1 MVKRNKV
8 VAMLMAGLMAV
19 SPISQPVSI
28 YASESDVE
36 TVVQEEPS
44 EEVQEEPAAEPE
56 ISDESTELE
65 ESSAPQE
72 DIDIN
77 YDDSGGDMFSDGS
90 TEDLSV
96 FDTEEQEATVQSLQ
110 WTGRIN
116 ETDITAKLSCE
127 SGSKMDASDILEI
140 KETEKEAKKELE
152 TKISAMAVNSCAS
165 VKFGFDVSRKDK
177 NGEEKE
183 KNISY
188 KISLNMADIS
198 ALKGLKLYHQKENG
212 DMEELTFTA
221 GSDENG
227 GQKVEFVS
235 AEGLGSFVFAEISE
249 DLTVN
254 DEPNTTDAPKNDT
267 AVQDSEENIED
278 LTVNTENISEEPQV
292 TEEDA
297 AAGNTQENPD
307 ADPTGSVIPVDI
319 SEFQVSFVSGA
330 ENADGKNVWNPSD
343 PTKGHSFIYRV
354 NYTMSG
360 TFSTDIGAFKIELP
374 LHILKDKDGNWADT
388 FNCPYWL
395 RSEVTEE
402 DNPDFVYEIDEE
414 NNKVTIYNYKP
425 YPTGEAG
432 YVEFSY
438 ETTKDTMQYLDMG
451 ASTKVHAK
459 VYATNES
466 STVTK
471 ESEADE
477 VYIDTHA
484 TIAYTQKKKP
494 TLYREWNEAWGEKPA
509 GAENY
514 YYLVWPI
521 RSYVNKNTSIYD
533 FSLSDIPTEMDS
545 EVIGYKFFGQ
555 TEFSQESTITGI
567 SMYGDRYDYVLTR
580 YNKAKADELTNNK
593 ERYFIHN
600 DIEATVSPI
609 DRVDEDSKAT
619 SSYDWF
625 YEAPKYFGGDGDFW
639 AEKYGVYGEYTRVE
653 SSEDIS
659 NYALG
664 EFESGEIDSLS
675 YLKYRAICDGAPY
688 AYTLADGAT
697 GTVDDALNGLYWQK
711 KVDYDLIDNGISIE
725 GTKLDDADY
734 DIGRAEVIPV
744 IKDATF
750 DESTYTFKSRKKTSG
765 FNDSDNIDVFVRT
778 ADGWNKAATYNL
790 NNKMYENINNKYIKN
805 TDGRIIEF
813 NAGVKALEYK
823 CSHAYFYTELNIYP
837 ELVLYRTKHMQEILK
852 SKPEKIAVT
861 NEIDYI
867 VTQGDKTM
875 LNRHTQGT
883 DYVQKVTRES
893 EIKKDVV
900 KTENIKRESRFEVTW
915 NVNFQEKYIDDKG
928 IHYIYQNSGKFYDL
942 LPTGCDFNA
951 DSLVVTESGIPL
963 GKGEYDYSLTYNYK
977 NSGRILLTVTISSP
991 TKNEY
996 AMQYNT
1002 SHDYNSIND
1011 YGRNL
1016 LNSVVYESGN
1026 TRIGEG
1032 FPDDGGN
1039 ITDKEI
1045 LKDIDPDTDAEKFV
1059 YSEARYE
1066 VNFPVAAVT
1075 GLKKQVK
1082 NSTSTQYSYDT
1093 TVHLNEDYSYQVR
1106 LVNDASTKS
1115 KDVIFFDSLENFY
1128 QKAEETSPTKVSD
1141 WKGTLTGINV
1151 NNLLFKNISPAVYLS
1166 KIDSMNIQNHH
1177 DLSETVDSS
1186 AVWLPYDEFIQKYGI
1201 DKATAIAIDA
1211 SKCVDGSDY
1220 VMNEKESISFDIY
1233 MKAPGE
1239 DKSEKTDPIAYNN
1252 IYVERTAMVVS
1263 DNGSTEE
1270 LPQFYH
1276 QDYTKAHY
1284 RVSGDLKLK
1293 KVDETDMKTPISGIT
1308 YRLAG
1313 TSDYGTDYNEERVS
1327 DKNGGMEFL
1336 TIEKGTYLLQEINCS
1351 DDWQLNTESYT
1362 VTINEKGKAII
1373 TNLTK
1378 AGDSY
1383 IVSDKP
1389 RIHANLLFI
1398 KRNSVTSGSVK
1409 NAKFRLSG
1417 TSDYGNDYLLYETS
1431 GDIGRVYFE
1440 NIELG
1445 TYELAEVETPDG
1457 YIQKK
1462 EPWKVKV
1469 DERGVAVIYDGEKE
1483 EEKDTNGYYVLKNEP
1498 YHSIRF
1504 LKSSTYGD
1512 NIYLEGA
1519 EFSLTGI
1526 SDYGTSVDKTA
1537 VSGKA
1542 EDGGLVVFDR
1552 LEPGTYILKET
1563 KAPEDHDLDEKPY
1576 TVVVKKDGTFT
1587 IDGLKKVRFGSGTKT
1602 ISESIAENTAE
1613 LEEKSLTENVKI
1625 TTKND
1630 TNIMDE
1636 LSKNTDTESSK
1647 S

>member
-36 TVVQEEPS
+36 TVVQEELS

-127 SGSKMDASDILEI
+127 SGSEMDASDILDI

-177 NGEEKE
+177 NGEEKK

-198 ALKGLKLYHQKENG
+198 AMKGLKLYHQKENG

-254 DEPNTTDAPKNDT
+254 EETNTSDAPKNDT

-292 TEEDA
+292 TEEDT

-307 ADPTGSVIPVDI
+307 ADPAGSVVPVDI

-374 LHILKDKDGNWADT
+374 LHILKDKDGNWADV

-494 TLYREWNEAWGEKPA
+494 ALYKEWNEDWGEKPA
-509 GAENY
+509 DAEIY

-533 FSLSDIPTEMDS
+533 FSLNDIPTEMDS

-555 TEFSQESTITGI
+555 SEFGQESTITGI

-609 DRVDEDSKAT
+609 DLVDEDSKAT

-639 AEKYGVYGEYTRVE
+639 AEKYGVYGEYTKVE

-711 KVDYDLIDNGISIE
+711 KVDYDLIDDGISIE

-750 DESTYTFKSRKKTSG
+750 DESTYTFKSKKKTSG

-778 ADGWNKAATYNL
+778 ADEWNKAATYNL

-837 ELVLYRTKHMQEILK
+837 ELVLYRTEHMQEILK

-867 VTQGDKTM
+867 VMQGDKTM

-963 GKGEYDYSLTYNYK
+963 EKGEYDYSLTYNYK

-1066 VNFPVAAVT
+1066 VNFPVAVVT

-1082 NSTSTQYSYDT
+1082 NSTSKSYSYNEV
-1093 TVHLNEDYSYQVR
+1093 VHKNEWYSYKVR
-1106 LVNDASTKS
+1106 MTNDSSTKA
-1115 KDVIFFDSLENFY
+1115 KNIVFFDSLENFY
-1128 QKAEETSPTKVSD
+1128 QNEGQGKPTLKSD
-1141 WKGTLTGINV
+1141 WYGALKSVDVSQIEQKGAAPV
-1151 NNLLFKNISPAVYLS
+1151 VYLS
-1166 KIDSMNIQNHH
+1166 KLESMNPNEHN
-1177 DLSETVDSS
+1177 DLGEVLNGEPVWLELSEF
-1186 AVWLPYDEFIQKYGI
+1186 EKKYGF
-1201 DKATAIAIDA
+1201 DKAAAIAIDT
-1211 SKCVDGSDY
+1211 SKREDGSEFLLD
-1220 VMNEKESISFDIY
+1220 EKESVSFVIY
-1233 MKAPGE
+1233 MQAPSE
-1239 DKSEKTDPIAYNN
+1239 DTSGKKDPVAYNN
-1252 IYVERTAMVVS
+1252 IFVRRTAIKEIGNEVKEI
-1263 DNGSTEE
+1263 D
-1270 LPQFYH
+1270 QFYH
-1276 QDYTKAHY
+1276 QEYTQAHY
-1284 RVSGDLKLK
+1284 RVSGDFNFK
-1293 KVDETDMKTPISGIT
+1293 KVDATDVESVIKGAT
-1308 YRLAG
+1308 YKLTG
-1313 TSDYGTDYNEERVS
+1313 TSDYGTFYDEERTS
-1327 DKNGGMEFL
+1327 NKKGKINFKE
-1336 TIEKGTYLLQEINCS
+1336 IEKGKYELREVSCS
-1351 DDWQLNTESYT
+1351 DDWLLDKNVYT
-1362 VTINEKGKAII
+1362 VVIDEKGNVEIAGLAVENGEYVLTDEPRYHADIVFQKINPV
-1373 TNLTK
+1373 TN
-1378 AGDSY
+1378 
-1383 IVSDKP
+1383 
-1389 RIHANLLFI
+1389 
-1398 KRNSVTSGSVK
+1398 GSVEGAVFK
-1409 NAKFRLSG
+1409 LTG
-1417 TSDYGNDYLLYETS
+1417 ISDYDNDYTLYAKS
-1431 GDIGRVYFE
+1431 NKIGRVSFK
-1440 NIELG
+1440 NIDMG
-1445 TYELAEVETPDG
+1445 TYELKEVEAPEG
-1457 YIQKK
+1457 YIKNKTVFTVKIDENGRVSMFDGDKK
-1462 EPWKVKV
+1462 LEMNNA
-1469 DERGVAVIYDGEKE
+1469 DIYEIE
-1483 EEKDTNGYYVLKNEP
+1483 NEP
-1498 YHSIRF
+1498 YHSVRF

-1519 EFSLTGI
+1519 EFNLSGI
-1526 SDYGTSVDKTA
+1526 SDYGTNVNMTA

-1542 EDGGLVVFDR
+1542 EDGGLVIFDG
-1552 LEPGTYILKET
+1552 LEPGIYTLKET
-1563 KAPEDHDLDEKPY
+1563 KAPEGHYLDEKPY
-1576 TVVVKKDGTFT
+1576 KVTLKKDGTFT
-1587 IDGLKKVRFGSGTKT
+1587 IDGLEKIRFGDTTDG
-1602 ISESIAENTAE
+1602 SE
-1613 LEEKSLTENVKI
+1613 VK
-1625 TTKND
+1625 
-1630 TNIMDE
+1630 
-1636 LSKNTDTESSK
+1636 
-1647 S
+1647 

>member
-750 DESTYTFKSRKKTSG
+750 DESTYTFKSKKKTSG

-837 ELVLYRTKHMQEILK
+837 ELVLYRTEHMQEILK

-1082 NSTSTQYSYDT
+1082 NSTSKSYSYNEV
-1093 TVHLNEDYSYQVR
+1093 VHKNEWYSYKVR
-1106 LVNDASTKS
+1106 MTNDSSTKA
-1115 KDVIFFDSLENFY
+1115 KDIVFFDSLENFY
-1128 QKAEETSPTKVSD
+1128 QKAEETSPTKASD

-1220 VMNEKESISFDIY
+1220 VMNEKESVSFDIY

-1239 DKSEKTDPIAYNN
+1239 DKSGKTDPIAYNN

-1263 DNGSTEE
+1263 DNGKTEE
-1270 LPQFYH
+1270 MPQFYH

-1445 TYELAEVETPDG
+1445 TYELAEVEAPDG

-1483 EEKDTNGYYVLKNEP
+1483 EEKDTNGYYVVKNEP

>member
-1 MVKRNKV
+1 
-8 VAMLMAGLMAV
+8 
-19 SPISQPVSI
+19 
-28 YASESDVE
+28 
-36 TVVQEEPS
+36 
-44 EEVQEEPAAEPE
+44 
-56 ISDESTELE
+56 
-65 ESSAPQE
+65 
-72 DIDIN
+72 
-77 YDDSGGDMFSDGS
+77 MFSDGS

-127 SGSKMDASDILEI
+127 SGSKMDASDILDI

-152 TKISAMAVNSCAS
+152 TKISTMAVNSCAS

-212 DMEELTFTA
+212 DMEELTFTV

-609 DRVDEDSKAT
+609 DQVDEDSKAT

-750 DESTYTFKSRKKTSG
+750 DESTYTFKSKKKTSG

-837 ELVLYRTKHMQEILK
+837 ELVLYRTEHMQEILK

-1026 TRIGEG
+1026 ARIGEG

-1082 NSTSTQYSYDT
+1082 NSTSKSYSYNEV
-1093 TVHLNEDYSYQVR
+1093 VHKNEWYSYKVR
-1106 LVNDASTKS
+1106 MTNDSSTKA
-1115 KDVIFFDSLENFY
+1115 KDIVFFDSLENFY
-1128 QKAEETSPTKVSD
+1128 QNEGQSKPTLKSD
-1141 WKGTLTGINV
+1141 WYGALKSVDVSQIEQKGAAPV
-1151 NNLLFKNISPAVYLS
+1151 VYLS
-1166 KIDSMNIQNHH
+1166 KLESMNPNEHN
-1177 DLSETVDSS
+1177 DLGEVLNGEPVWLELSEF
-1186 AVWLPYDEFIQKYGI
+1186 EKKYGF
-1201 DKATAIAIDA
+1201 DKAAAIAIDA
-1211 SKCVDGSDY
+1211 SKREDGSEFLLD
-1220 VMNEKESISFDIY
+1220 EKESVSFVIY
-1233 MKAPGE
+1233 MQAPSEDTSGE
-1239 DKSEKTDPIAYNN
+1239 KDPVAYNN
-1252 IYVERTAMVVS
+1252 IFVRRTAIKEIGNEVKEI
-1263 DNGSTEE
+1263 N
-1270 LPQFYH
+1270 QFYH
-1276 QDYTKAHY
+1276 QEYTQAHY
-1284 RVSGDLKLK
+1284 RVSGDFDFK
-1293 KVDETDMKTPISGIT
+1293 KVDATDVESVIKSAT
-1308 YRLAG
+1308 YKLTG
-1313 TSDYGTDYNEERVS
+1313 TSDYGTFYDEERTS
-1327 DKNGGMEFL
+1327 NKKGKINFKE
-1336 TIEKGTYLLQEINCS
+1336 IEKGKYELREVSCS
-1351 DDWQLNTESYT
+1351 DDWLLDKNVYT
-1362 VTINEKGKAII
+1362 VVIDGKGNVEIAGLAVENGEYVLTDEPRYHADIVFQKINPV
-1373 TNLTK
+1373 TN
-1378 AGDSY
+1378 
-1383 IVSDKP
+1383 
-1389 RIHANLLFI
+1389 
-1398 KRNSVTSGSVK
+1398 GSVEGAVFK
-1409 NAKFRLSG
+1409 LTG
-1417 TSDYGNDYLLYETS
+1417 ISDYDNDYTLYAKS
-1431 GDIGRVYFE
+1431 NKIGRVSFK
-1440 NIELG
+1440 NIDMG
-1445 TYELAEVETPDG
+1445 TYELKEVEAPEG
-1457 YIQKK
+1457 YIKNKTVFTVKIDENGRVSMFDGDKK
-1462 EPWKVKV
+1462 LEMNNA
-1469 DERGVAVIYDGEKE
+1469 DIYEIE
-1483 EEKDTNGYYVLKNEP
+1483 NEP
-1498 YHSIRF
+1498 YHSVRF

-1519 EFSLTGI
+1519 EFNLSGI
-1526 SDYGTSVDKTA
+1526 SDYGTNVNMTA
-1537 VSGKA
+1537 MSGKA
-1542 EDGGLVVFDR
+1542 EDGGLVVFDG
-1552 LEPGTYILKET
+1552 LEPGVYTLKET
-1563 KAPEDHDLDEKPY
+1563 KAPEGHYLDEKPY
-1576 TVVVKKDGTFT
+1576 KVTLKKDGTFT
-1587 IDGLKKVRFGSGTKT
+1587 IDGLEKIRFGDTTDG
-1602 ISESIAENTAE
+1602 SE
-1613 LEEKSLTENVKI
+1613 VK
-1625 TTKND
+1625 
-1630 TNIMDE
+1630 
-1636 LSKNTDTESSK
+1636 
-1647 S
+1647 

>member
-36 TVVQEEPS
+36 TVVQEETS

-65 ESSAPQE
+65 ESSAPQK

-127 SGSKMDASDILEI
+127 SGSEMDASDILDI

-188 KISLNMADIS
+188 KISLNMTDIS
-198 ALKGLKLYHQKENG
+198 ALKGLTLYHKKENG

-235 AEGLGSFVFAEISE
+235 AEGLGSFIFAEISE

-254 DEPNTTDAPKNDT
+254 NETNTSDAPKNDT
-267 AVQDSEENIED
+267 AVQDSEENMED
-278 LTVNTENISEEPQV
+278 LTVNTENISEESQV
-292 TEEDA
+292 TEEDTTT
-297 AAGNTQENPD
+297 GSTQENPD
-307 ADPTGSVIPVDI
+307 ADPAGSVVPVDI

-374 LHILKDKDGNWADT
+374 LHILKDKDGNWADA

-509 GAENY
+509 DAENY

-533 FSLSDIPTEMDS
+533 FSLSDVPTEMDS

-555 TEFSQESTITGI
+555 SEFGQESTITGI

-600 DIEATVSPI
+600 DIEATVIPI

-625 YEAPKYFGGDGDFW
+625 YEAPKYLGGDGDFW

-711 KVDYDLIDNGISIE
+711 KVDYDLIDDGISIE

-750 DESTYTFKSRKKTSG
+750 DESTYTFKSKKKTSG

-837 ELVLYRTKHMQEILK
+837 ELVLYRTEHMQEILK

-1082 NSTSTQYSYDT
+1082 NSTSKSYSYNEV
-1093 TVHLNEDYSYQVR
+1093 VHKNEWYSYKVR
-1106 LVNDASTKS
+1106 MTNDSSTKA
-1115 KDVIFFDSLENFY
+1115 KNIVFFDSLENFY
-1128 QKAEETSPTKVSD
+1128 QNEWQSKPTLKSD
-1141 WKGTLTGINV
+1141 WYGALKSVDVSQIEQKGAAPV
-1151 NNLLFKNISPAVYLS
+1151 VYLS
-1166 KIDSMNIQNHH
+1166 KLESMNPNEHN
-1177 DLSETVDSS
+1177 DLGEVLNGEPVWLELSEF
-1186 AVWLPYDEFIQKYGI
+1186 EKKYGF
-1201 DKATAIAIDA
+1201 DKAAAIAIDA
-1211 SKCVDGSDY
+1211 SKREDGSEFLLD
-1220 VMNEKESISFDIY
+1220 EKESVSFVIY
-1233 MKAPGE
+1233 MQAPSE
-1239 DKSEKTDPIAYNN
+1239 DTSGKKDPVAYNN
-1252 IYVERTAMVVS
+1252 IFVRRTAIKEIGNEVKEI
-1263 DNGSTEE
+1263 N
-1270 LPQFYH
+1270 QFYH
-1276 QDYTKAHY
+1276 QEYTQAHY
-1284 RVSGDLKLK
+1284 RVSGDFDFK
-1293 KVDETDMKTPISGIT
+1293 KVDATDVESVIKGATYKLTGI
-1308 YRLAG
+1308 
-1313 TSDYGTDYNEERVS
+1313 SDYGTFYDEERTS
-1327 DKNGGMEFL
+1327 NKKGKINFKE
-1336 TIEKGTYLLQEINCS
+1336 IEKGKYELREVSCS
-1351 DDWQLNTESYT
+1351 DDWLLDKNVYT
-1362 VTINEKGKAII
+1362 VVIDGKGNVEIAGLAVENGEYVLTDEPRYHADIVFQKINPV
-1373 TNLTK
+1373 TN
-1378 AGDSY
+1378 
-1383 IVSDKP
+1383 
-1389 RIHANLLFI
+1389 
-1398 KRNSVTSGSVK
+1398 GSVEGAVFK
-1409 NAKFRLSG
+1409 LTG
-1417 TSDYGNDYLLYETS
+1417 ISDYDNDYTLYAKS
-1431 GDIGRVYFE
+1431 NKIGRVSFK
-1440 NIELG
+1440 NIDMG
-1445 TYELAEVETPDG
+1445 TYELKEVEAPEG
-1457 YIQKK
+1457 YIKNK
-1462 EPWKVKV
+1462 TVFTVKI
-1469 DERGVAVIYDGEKE
+1469 DENGRVSMFDGDNKLEMNNADIYEIE
-1483 EEKDTNGYYVLKNEP
+1483 NEP
-1498 YHSIRF
+1498 YHSVRF

-1519 EFSLTGI
+1519 EFNLSGI
-1526 SDYGTSVDKTA
+1526 SDYGTNVNMTA

-1542 EDGGLVVFDR
+1542 EDGGLVVFDG
-1552 LEPGTYILKET
+1552 LEPGVYTLKET
-1563 KAPEDHDLDEKPY
+1563 KAPEGHYLDEKPY
-1576 TVVVKKDGTFT
+1576 KVTLKKDGTFT
-1587 IDGLKKVRFGSGTKT
+1587 IDGLEKIRFGDTTDG
-1602 ISESIAENTAE
+1602 SE
-1613 LEEKSLTENVKI
+1613 VK
-1625 TTKND
+1625 
-1630 TNIMDE
+1630 
-1636 LSKNTDTESSK
+1636 
-1647 S
+1647 

>member
-127 SGSKMDASDILEI
+127 SGSKMDASDILDI

-514 YYLVWPI
+514 YY
-521 RSYVNKNTSIYD
+521 
-533 FSLSDIPTEMDS
+533 
-545 EVIGYKFFGQ
+545 
-555 TEFSQESTITGI
+555 
-567 SMYGDRYDYVLTR
+567 
-580 YNKAKADELTNNK
+580 
-593 ERYFIHN
+593 HN
-600 DIEATVSPI
+600 
-609 DRVDEDSKAT
+609 
-619 SSYDWF
+619 
-625 YEAPKYFGGDGDFW
+625 
-639 AEKYGVYGEYTRVE
+639 
-653 SSEDIS
+653 
-659 NYALG
+659 
-664 EFESGEIDSLS
+664 
-675 YLKYRAICDGAPY
+675 GA
-688 AYTLADGAT
+688 
-697 GTVDDALNGLYWQK
+697 
-711 KVDYDLIDNGISIE
+711 
-725 GTKLDDADY
+725 
-734 DIGRAEVIPV
+734 
-744 IKDATF
+744 
-750 DESTYTFKSRKKTSG
+750 
-765 FNDSDNIDVFVRT
+765 
-778 ADGWNKAATYNL
+778 
-790 NNKMYENINNKYIKN
+790 
-805 TDGRIIEF
+805 
-813 NAGVKALEYK
+813 
-823 CSHAYFYTELNIYP
+823 
-837 ELVLYRTKHMQEILK
+837 
-852 SKPEKIAVT
+852 
-861 NEIDYI
+861 
-867 VTQGDKTM
+867 
-875 LNRHTQGT
+875 
-883 DYVQKVTRES
+883 
-893 EIKKDVV
+893 
-900 KTENIKRESRFEVTW
+900 
-915 NVNFQEKYIDDKG
+915 
-928 IHYIYQNSGKFYDL
+928 
-942 LPTGCDFNA
+942 
-951 DSLVVTESGIPL
+951 
-963 GKGEYDYSLTYNYK
+963 
-977 NSGRILLTVTISSP
+977 
-991 TKNEY
+991 
-996 AMQYNT
+996 
-1002 SHDYNSIND
+1002 
-1011 YGRNL
+1011 
-1016 LNSVVYESGN
+1016 
-1026 TRIGEG
+1026 
-1032 FPDDGGN
+1032 
-1039 ITDKEI
+1039 
-1045 LKDIDPDTDAEKFV
+1045 
-1059 YSEARYE
+1059 
-1066 VNFPVAAVT
+1066 
-1075 GLKKQVK
+1075 
-1082 NSTSTQYSYDT
+1082 
-1093 TVHLNEDYSYQVR
+1093 
-1106 LVNDASTKS
+1106 
-1115 KDVIFFDSLENFY
+1115 
-1128 QKAEETSPTKVSD
+1128 
-1141 WKGTLTGINV
+1141 
-1151 NNLLFKNISPAVYLS
+1151 
-1166 KIDSMNIQNHH
+1166 
-1177 DLSETVDSS
+1177 
-1186 AVWLPYDEFIQKYGI
+1186 
-1201 DKATAIAIDA
+1201 
-1211 SKCVDGSDY
+1211 
-1220 VMNEKESISFDIY
+1220 
-1233 MKAPGE
+1233 
-1239 DKSEKTDPIAYNN
+1239 
-1252 IYVERTAMVVS
+1252 
-1263 DNGSTEE
+1263 
-1270 LPQFYH
+1270 
-1276 QDYTKAHY
+1276 
-1284 RVSGDLKLK
+1284 
-1293 KVDETDMKTPISGIT
+1293 
-1308 YRLAG
+1308 
-1313 TSDYGTDYNEERVS
+1313 
-1327 DKNGGMEFL
+1327 
-1336 TIEKGTYLLQEINCS
+1336 
-1351 DDWQLNTESYT
+1351 
-1362 VTINEKGKAII
+1362 
-1373 TNLTK
+1373 
-1378 AGDSY
+1378 
-1383 IVSDKP
+1383 
-1389 RIHANLLFI
+1389 
-1398 KRNSVTSGSVK
+1398 
-1409 NAKFRLSG
+1409 
-1417 TSDYGNDYLLYETS
+1417 
-1431 GDIGRVYFE
+1431 
-1440 NIELG
+1440 
-1445 TYELAEVETPDG
+1445 
-1457 YIQKK
+1457 
-1462 EPWKVKV
+1462 
-1469 DERGVAVIYDGEKE
+1469 
-1483 EEKDTNGYYVLKNEP
+1483 
-1498 YHSIRF
+1498 
-1504 LKSSTYGD
+1504 
-1512 NIYLEGA
+1512 
-1519 EFSLTGI
+1519 
-1526 SDYGTSVDKTA
+1526 
-1537 VSGKA
+1537 
-1542 EDGGLVVFDR
+1542 
-1552 LEPGTYILKET
+1552 
-1563 KAPEDHDLDEKPY
+1563 
-1576 TVVVKKDGTFT
+1576 
-1587 IDGLKKVRFGSGTKT
+1587 
-1602 ISESIAENTAE
+1602 
-1613 LEEKSLTENVKI
+1613 
-1625 TTKND
+1625 
-1630 TNIMDE
+1630 
-1636 LSKNTDTESSK
+1636 
-1647 S
+1647 

>member
-36 TVVQEEPS
+36 TVVQEELS

-127 SGSKMDASDILEI
+127 SGSEMDASDILDI

-177 NGEEKE
+177 NGEEKK

-198 ALKGLKLYHQKENG
+198 AMKGLKLYHQKENG

-254 DEPNTTDAPKNDT
+254 EETNTSDAPKNDT

-292 TEEDA
+292 TEEDT
-297 AAGNTQENPD
+297 AAGSTQENPD
-307 ADPTGSVIPVDI
+307 ADPTGSVVPVDI

-374 LHILKDKDGNWADT
+374 LHILKDKDGNWADA

-432 YVEFSY
+432 YAEFSY

-509 GAENY
+509 DAENY

-533 FSLSDIPTEMDS
+533 FSLSDVPTEMDS

-555 TEFSQESTITGI
+555 SEFGQESTITGI

-625 YEAPKYFGGDGDFW
+625 YEAPKYLGGDGDFW

-675 YLKYRAICDGAPY
+675 YLKYRAICDGSPY

-711 KVDYDLIDNGISIE
+711 KVDYDLIDDGISIE

-750 DESTYTFKSRKKTSG
+750 DESTYTFKSKKKTSG

-837 ELVLYRTKHMQEILK
+837 ELVLYRTEHMQEILK

-1082 NSTSTQYSYDT
+1082 NSTSKSYSYNEV
-1093 TVHLNEDYSYQVR
+1093 VHKNEWYSYKVR
-1106 LVNDASTKS
+1106 MTNDSSTKA
-1115 KDVIFFDSLENFY
+1115 KNIVFFDSLENFY
-1128 QKAEETSPTKVSD
+1128 QNEGQGKPTLKSD
-1141 WKGTLTGINV
+1141 WYGALKSVDVSQIEQKGAAPV
-1151 NNLLFKNISPAVYLS
+1151 VYLS
-1166 KIDSMNIQNHH
+1166 KLESMNPNEHN
-1177 DLSETVDSS
+1177 DLGEVLNGEPVWLELSEF
-1186 AVWLPYDEFIQKYGI
+1186 EKKYGF
-1201 DKATAIAIDA
+1201 DKAAAIAIDA
-1211 SKCVDGSDY
+1211 SKCEDGSEFLLD
-1220 VMNEKESISFDIY
+1220 EKESVSFVIY
-1233 MKAPGE
+1233 MQAPSE
-1239 DKSEKTDPIAYNN
+1239 DTSGKKDPVAYNN
-1252 IYVERTAMVVS
+1252 IFVRRTAIKEIGNEVKEI
-1263 DNGSTEE
+1263 D
-1270 LPQFYH
+1270 QFYH
-1276 QDYTKAHY
+1276 QEYTQAHY
-1284 RVSGDLKLK
+1284 RVSGDFDFK
-1293 KVDETDMKTPISGIT
+1293 KVDATDVESVIKGAT
-1308 YRLAG
+1308 YKLTG
-1313 TSDYGTDYNEERVS
+1313 TSDYGTFYDEERTS
-1327 DKNGGMEFL
+1327 NKKGKINFKE
-1336 TIEKGTYLLQEINCS
+1336 IEKGKYELREVSCS
-1351 DDWQLNTESYT
+1351 DDWLLDKNVYT
-1362 VTINEKGKAII
+1362 VVIDGKGNVEIAGLAVENGEYVLTDEPRYHADIVFQKINPV
-1373 TNLTK
+1373 TNGNVEGAVFKLT
-1378 AGDSY
+1378 G
-1383 IVSDKP
+1383 I
-1389 RIHANLLFI
+1389 
-1398 KRNSVTSGSVK
+1398 
-1409 NAKFRLSG
+1409 
-1417 TSDYGNDYLLYETS
+1417 SDYDNDYTLYAKS
-1431 GDIGRVYFE
+1431 NKIGRVSFK
-1440 NIELG
+1440 NIDMG
-1445 TYELAEVETPDG
+1445 TYELKEIEAPEG
-1457 YIQKK
+1457 YIKNKTVFTVKIDENGRVSMFDGDKK
-1462 EPWKVKV
+1462 LEMNNA
-1469 DERGVAVIYDGEKE
+1469 DIYEIE
-1483 EEKDTNGYYVLKNEP
+1483 NEP
-1498 YHSIRF
+1498 YHSVRF

-1519 EFSLTGI
+1519 EFNLSGI
-1526 SDYGTSVDKTA
+1526 SDYGTNVNITA

-1542 EDGGLVVFDR
+1542 EDGGLVIFDG
-1552 LEPGTYILKET
+1552 LEPGIYTLKET
-1563 KAPEDHDLDEKPY
+1563 KAPEGHYLDEKPY
-1576 TVVVKKDGTFT
+1576 KVTLKKDGTFT
-1587 IDGLKKVRFGSGTKT
+1587 IDGLEKIRFGDTTDG
-1602 ISESIAENTAE
+1602 SE
-1613 LEEKSLTENVKI
+1613 VK
-1625 TTKND
+1625 
-1630 TNIMDE
+1630 
-1636 LSKNTDTESSK
+1636 
-1647 S
+1647 

>member
-127 SGSKMDASDILEI
+127 SGSKMDASDILDI
-140 KETEKEAKKELE
+140 KETEKEAKKKLE
-152 TKISAMAVNSCAS
+152 TKISTMAVNSCAS

-609 DRVDEDSKAT
+609 DQVDEDSKAT

-750 DESTYTFKSRKKTSG
+750 DESTYTFKSKKKTSG

-837 ELVLYRTKHMQEILK
+837 ELVLYRTEHMQEILK

-1026 TRIGEG
+1026 ARIGEG

-1082 NSTSTQYSYDT
+1082 NSTSKSYSYNEV
-1093 TVHLNEDYSYQVR
+1093 VHKNEWYSYKVR
-1106 LVNDASTKS
+1106 MTNDSSTKA
-1115 KDVIFFDSLENFY
+1115 KDIVFFDSLENFY
-1128 QKAEETSPTKVSD
+1128 QNEGQSKPTLKSD
-1141 WKGTLTGINV
+1141 WYGALKSVDVSQIEQKGAAPV
-1151 NNLLFKNISPAVYLS
+1151 VYLS
-1166 KIDSMNIQNHH
+1166 KLESMNPNEHN
-1177 DLSETVDSS
+1177 DLGEVLNGEPVWLELSEF
-1186 AVWLPYDEFIQKYGI
+1186 EKKYGF
-1201 DKATAIAIDA
+1201 DKAAAIAIDA
-1211 SKCVDGSDY
+1211 SKREDGSEFLLD
-1220 VMNEKESISFDIY
+1220 EKESVSFVIY
-1233 MKAPGE
+1233 MQAPSEDTSGE
-1239 DKSEKTDPIAYNN
+1239 KDPVAYNN
-1252 IYVERTAMVVS
+1252 IFVRRTAIKEIGNEVKEI
-1263 DNGSTEE
+1263 N
-1270 LPQFYH
+1270 QFYH
-1276 QDYTKAHY
+1276 QEYTQAHY
-1284 RVSGDLKLK
+1284 RVSGDFDFK
-1293 KVDETDMKTPISGIT
+1293 KVDATDVESVIKSAT
-1308 YRLAG
+1308 YKLTG
-1313 TSDYGTDYNEERVS
+1313 TSDYGTFYDEERTS
-1327 DKNGGMEFL
+1327 NKKGKINFKE
-1336 TIEKGTYLLQEINCS
+1336 IEKGKYELREVSCS
-1351 DDWQLNTESYT
+1351 DDWLLDKNVYT
-1362 VTINEKGKAII
+1362 VVIDGKGNVEIAGLAVENGEYVLTDEPRYHADIVFQKINPV
-1373 TNLTK
+1373 TN
-1378 AGDSY
+1378 
-1383 IVSDKP
+1383 
-1389 RIHANLLFI
+1389 
-1398 KRNSVTSGSVK
+1398 GSVEGAVFK
-1409 NAKFRLSG
+1409 LTG
-1417 TSDYGNDYLLYETS
+1417 ISDYDNDYTLYAKS
-1431 GDIGRVYFE
+1431 NKIGRVSFK
-1440 NIELG
+1440 NIDMG
-1445 TYELAEVETPDG
+1445 TYELKEVEAPEG
-1457 YIQKK
+1457 YIKNKTVFTVKIDENGRVSMFDGDKK
-1462 EPWKVKV
+1462 LEMNNA
-1469 DERGVAVIYDGEKE
+1469 DIYEIE
-1483 EEKDTNGYYVLKNEP
+1483 NEP
-1498 YHSIRF
+1498 YHSVRF

-1519 EFSLTGI
+1519 EFNLSGI
-1526 SDYGTSVDKTA
+1526 SDYGTNVNMTA
-1537 VSGKA
+1537 MSGKA
-1542 EDGGLVVFDR
+1542 EDGGLVVFDG
-1552 LEPGTYILKET
+1552 LEPGVYTLKET
-1563 KAPEDHDLDEKPY
+1563 KAPEGHYLDEKPY
-1576 TVVVKKDGTFT
+1576 KVTLKKDGTFT
-1587 IDGLKKVRFGSGTKT
+1587 IDGLEKIRFGDTTDG
-1602 ISESIAENTAE
+1602 SE
-1613 LEEKSLTENVKI
+1613 VK
-1625 TTKND
+1625 
-1630 TNIMDE
+1630 
-1636 LSKNTDTESSK
+1636 
-1647 S
+1647 

>member
-36 TVVQEEPS
+36 TVVQEELS

-127 SGSKMDASDILEI
+127 SGSEMDASDILDI

-177 NGEEKE
+177 NGEEKK

-198 ALKGLKLYHQKENG
+198 AMKGLKLYHQKENG

-254 DEPNTTDAPKNDT
+254 EETNTSDAPKNDT

-292 TEEDA
+292 TEEDT

-307 ADPTGSVIPVDI
+307 ADPAGSVVPVDI

-374 LHILKDKDGNWADT
+374 LHILKDKDGNWADV

-494 TLYREWNEAWGEKPA
+494 ALYKEWNEDWGEKPA
-509 GAENY
+509 DAEIY

-533 FSLSDIPTEMDS
+533 FSLNDIPTEMDS

-555 TEFSQESTITGI
+555 SEFGQESTITGI

-639 AEKYGVYGEYTRVE
+639 AEKYGVYGEYTKVE

-711 KVDYDLIDNGISIE
+711 KVDYDLIDDGISIE

-750 DESTYTFKSRKKTSG
+750 DESTYTFKSKKKTSG

-778 ADGWNKAATYNL
+778 ADEWNKAATYNL

-837 ELVLYRTKHMQEILK
+837 ELVLYRTEHMQEILK

-867 VTQGDKTM
+867 VMQGDKTM

-963 GKGEYDYSLTYNYK
+963 EKGEYDYSLTYNYK

-1066 VNFPVAAVT
+1066 VNFPVAVVT

-1082 NSTSTQYSYDT
+1082 NSTSKSYSYNEV
-1093 TVHLNEDYSYQVR
+1093 VHKNEWYSYKVR
-1106 LVNDASTKS
+1106 MTNDSSTKV
-1115 KDVIFFDSLENFY
+1115 KNIVFFDSLENFY
-1128 QKAEETSPTKVSD
+1128 QNEGQGKPTLKSD
-1141 WKGTLTGINV
+1141 WYGALKSVDVSQIEQKGAAPV
-1151 NNLLFKNISPAVYLS
+1151 VYLS
-1166 KIDSMNIQNHH
+1166 KLESMNPNEHN
-1177 DLSETVDSS
+1177 DLGEVLNGEPVWLELSEF
-1186 AVWLPYDEFIQKYGI
+1186 EKKYGF
-1201 DKATAIAIDA
+1201 DKAAAIAIDT
-1211 SKCVDGSDY
+1211 SKREDGSEFLLD
-1220 VMNEKESISFDIY
+1220 EKESVSFVIY
-1233 MKAPGE
+1233 MQAPSE
-1239 DKSEKTDPIAYNN
+1239 DTSGKKDPVAYNN
-1252 IYVERTAMVVS
+1252 IFVRRTAIKEIGNEVKEI
-1263 DNGSTEE
+1263 D
-1270 LPQFYH
+1270 QFYH
-1276 QDYTKAHY
+1276 QEYTQAHY
-1284 RVSGDLKLK
+1284 RVSGDFNFK
-1293 KVDETDMKTPISGIT
+1293 KVDATDVESVIKGAT
-1308 YRLAG
+1308 YKLTG
-1313 TSDYGTDYNEERVS
+1313 TSDYGTFYDEERTS
-1327 DKNGGMEFL
+1327 NKKGKINFKE
-1336 TIEKGTYLLQEINCS
+1336 IEKGKYELREVSCS
-1351 DDWQLNTESYT
+1351 DDWLLDKNVYT
-1362 VTINEKGKAII
+1362 VVIDEKGNVEIAGLAVENGEYVLTDEPRYHADIVFQKINPV
-1373 TNLTK
+1373 TN
-1378 AGDSY
+1378 
-1383 IVSDKP
+1383 
-1389 RIHANLLFI
+1389 
-1398 KRNSVTSGSVK
+1398 GSVEGAVFK
-1409 NAKFRLSG
+1409 LTG
-1417 TSDYGNDYLLYETS
+1417 ISDYDNDYTLYAKS
-1431 GDIGRVYFE
+1431 NKIGRVSFK
-1440 NIELG
+1440 NIDMG
-1445 TYELAEVETPDG
+1445 TYELKEVEAPEG
-1457 YIQKK
+1457 YIKNKTVFTVKIDENGRVSMFDGDKK
-1462 EPWKVKV
+1462 LEMNNA
-1469 DERGVAVIYDGEKE
+1469 DIYEIE
-1483 EEKDTNGYYVLKNEP
+1483 NEP
-1498 YHSIRF
+1498 YHSVRF

-1519 EFSLTGI
+1519 EFNLSGI
-1526 SDYGTSVDKTA
+1526 SDYGTNVNMTA

-1542 EDGGLVVFDR
+1542 EDGGLVIFDG
-1552 LEPGTYILKET
+1552 LEPGIYTLKET
-1563 KAPEDHDLDEKPY
+1563 KAPEGHYLDEKPY
-1576 TVVVKKDGTFT
+1576 KVTLKKDGTFT
-1587 IDGLKKVRFGSGTKT
+1587 IDGLEKIRFGDTTDG
-1602 ISESIAENTAE
+1602 SE
-1613 LEEKSLTENVKI
+1613 VK
-1625 TTKND
+1625 
-1630 TNIMDE
+1630 
-1636 LSKNTDTESSK
+1636 
-1647 S
+1647 

>member
-127 SGSKMDASDILEI
+127 SGSKMDASDILDI

-152 TKISAMAVNSCAS
+152 TKISTMAVNSCAS

-609 DRVDEDSKAT
+609 DQVDEDSKAT

-750 DESTYTFKSRKKTSG
+750 DESTYTFKSKKKTSG

-837 ELVLYRTKHMQEILK
+837 ELVLYRTEHMQEILK

-1026 TRIGEG
+1026 ARIGEG

-1082 NSTSTQYSYDT
+1082 NSTSKSYSYNEV
-1093 TVHLNEDYSYQVR
+1093 VHKNEWYSYKVR
-1106 LVNDASTKS
+1106 MTNDSSTKA
-1115 KDVIFFDSLENFY
+1115 KDIVFFDSLENFY
-1128 QKAEETSPTKVSD
+1128 QNEGQSKPTLKSD
-1141 WKGTLTGINV
+1141 WYGALKSVDVSQIEQKGAAPV
-1151 NNLLFKNISPAVYLS
+1151 VYLS
-1166 KIDSMNIQNHH
+1166 KLESMNPNEHN
-1177 DLSETVDSS
+1177 DLGEVLNGEPVWLELSEF
-1186 AVWLPYDEFIQKYGI
+1186 EKKYGF
-1201 DKATAIAIDA
+1201 DKAAAIAIDA
-1211 SKCVDGSDY
+1211 SKREDGSEFLLD
-1220 VMNEKESISFDIY
+1220 EKESVSFVIY
-1233 MKAPGE
+1233 MQAPSEDTSGE
-1239 DKSEKTDPIAYNN
+1239 KDPVAYNN
-1252 IYVERTAMVVS
+1252 IFVRRTAIKEIGNEVKEI
-1263 DNGSTEE
+1263 N
-1270 LPQFYH
+1270 QFYH
-1276 QDYTKAHY
+1276 QEYTQAHY
-1284 RVSGDLKLK
+1284 RVSGDFDFK
-1293 KVDETDMKTPISGIT
+1293 KVDATDVESVIKSAT
-1308 YRLAG
+1308 YKLTG
-1313 TSDYGTDYNEERVS
+1313 TSDYGTFYDEERTS
-1327 DKNGGMEFL
+1327 NKKGKINFKE
-1336 TIEKGTYLLQEINCS
+1336 IEKGKYELREVSCS
-1351 DDWQLNTESYT
+1351 DDWLLDKNVYT
-1362 VTINEKGKAII
+1362 VVIDGKGNVEIAGLAVENGEYVLTDEPRYHADIVFQKINPV
-1373 TNLTK
+1373 TN
-1378 AGDSY
+1378 
-1383 IVSDKP
+1383 
-1389 RIHANLLFI
+1389 
-1398 KRNSVTSGSVK
+1398 GSVEGAVFK
-1409 NAKFRLSG
+1409 LTG
-1417 TSDYGNDYLLYETS
+1417 ISDYDNDYTLYAKS
-1431 GDIGRVYFE
+1431 NKIGRVSFK
-1440 NIELG
+1440 NIDMG
-1445 TYELAEVETPDG
+1445 TYELKEVEAPEG
-1457 YIQKK
+1457 YIKNKTVFTVKIDENGRVSMFDGDKK
-1462 EPWKVKV
+1462 LEMNNA
-1469 DERGVAVIYDGEKE
+1469 DIYEIE
-1483 EEKDTNGYYVLKNEP
+1483 NEP
-1498 YHSIRF
+1498 YHSVRF

-1519 EFSLTGI
+1519 EFNLSGI
-1526 SDYGTSVDKTA
+1526 SDYGTNVNMTA
-1537 VSGKA
+1537 MSGKA
-1542 EDGGLVVFDR
+1542 EDGGLVVFDG
-1552 LEPGTYILKET
+1552 LEPGVYTLKET
-1563 KAPEDHDLDEKPY
+1563 KAPEGHYLDEKPY
-1576 TVVVKKDGTFT
+1576 KVTLKKDGTFT
-1587 IDGLKKVRFGSGTKT
+1587 IDGLEKIRFGDTTDG
-1602 ISESIAENTAE
+1602 SE
-1613 LEEKSLTENVKI
+1613 VK
-1625 TTKND
+1625 
-1630 TNIMDE
+1630 
-1636 LSKNTDTESSK
+1636 
-1647 S
+1647 

>member
-36 TVVQEEPS
+36 TVVQEELS

-127 SGSKMDASDILEI
+127 SGSEMDASDILDI

-177 NGEEKE
+177 NGEEKK

-198 ALKGLKLYHQKENG
+198 AMKGLKLYHQKENG

-254 DEPNTTDAPKNDT
+254 EETNTSDAPKNDT

-292 TEEDA
+292 TEEDTT
-297 AAGNTQENPD
+297 AGSTQENPN
-307 ADPTGSVIPVDI
+307 ADPTGSVVPVDI

-374 LHILKDKDGNWADT
+374 LHILKDKDGNWADV

-494 TLYREWNEAWGEKPA
+494 ALYKEWNEDWGEKPA
-509 GAENY
+509 DAENY

-533 FSLSDIPTEMDS
+533 FSLNDIPTEMDS

-555 TEFSQESTITGI
+555 SEFGQESTITGI

-609 DRVDEDSKAT
+609 DRIDEDSKAT

-711 KVDYDLIDNGISIE
+711 KVDYDLIDDGISIE

-750 DESTYTFKSRKKTSG
+750 DESTYTFKSKKKTSG

-778 ADGWNKAATYNL
+778 ADEWNKAATYNL

-837 ELVLYRTKHMQEILK
+837 ELVLYRTEHMQEILK

-1082 NSTSTQYSYDT
+1082 NSTSKSYSYNEV
-1093 TVHLNEDYSYQVR
+1093 VHKSEWYSYKVR
-1106 LVNDASTKS
+1106 MTNDSSTKA
-1115 KDVIFFDSLENFY
+1115 KNIVFFDSLENFY
-1128 QKAEETSPTKVSD
+1128 QNEWQSKPTLKSD
-1141 WKGTLTGINV
+1141 WYGALKSVDVSQIEQKGAAPV
-1151 NNLLFKNISPAVYLS
+1151 VYLS
-1166 KIDSMNIQNHH
+1166 KLESMNPNEHN
-1177 DLSETVDSS
+1177 DLGEVLNGEPVWLELSEF
-1186 AVWLPYDEFIQKYGI
+1186 EKKYGF
-1201 DKATAIAIDA
+1201 DKAAAIAIDA
-1211 SKCVDGSDY
+1211 SKREDGSEFLLD
-1220 VMNEKESISFDIY
+1220 EKESVSFVIY
-1233 MKAPGE
+1233 MQAPSE
-1239 DKSEKTDPIAYNN
+1239 DTSGKKDPVAYNN
-1252 IYVERTAMVVS
+1252 IFVRRTAIKEIGNEVKEI
-1263 DNGSTEE
+1263 N
-1270 LPQFYH
+1270 QFYH
-1276 QDYTKAHY
+1276 QEYTQAHY
-1284 RVSGDLKLK
+1284 RVSGDFDFK
-1293 KVDETDMKTPISGIT
+1293 KVDATDVESVIKGAT
-1308 YRLAG
+1308 YKLTG
-1313 TSDYGTDYNEERVS
+1313 TSDYGTFYDEERTS
-1327 DKNGGMEFL
+1327 NKKGKINFKE
-1336 TIEKGTYLLQEINCS
+1336 IEKGKYELREVSCS
-1351 DDWQLNTESYT
+1351 DDWLLDKNVHT
-1362 VTINEKGKAII
+1362 VVIDGKGNVEIAGLAVKNGEYVLTDEPRYHADIVFQKINPV
-1373 TNLTK
+1373 TN
-1378 AGDSY
+1378 
-1383 IVSDKP
+1383 
-1389 RIHANLLFI
+1389 
-1398 KRNSVTSGSVK
+1398 GSVEGAVFK
-1409 NAKFRLSG
+1409 LTG
-1417 TSDYGNDYLLYETS
+1417 ISDYDNDYTLYAKS
-1431 GDIGRVYFE
+1431 NKIGRVLFK
-1440 NIELG
+1440 NIDMG
-1445 TYELAEVETPDG
+1445 TYELKEVEAPEG
-1457 YIQKK
+1457 YIKNK
-1462 EPWKVKV
+1462 TVFTVKI
-1469 DERGVAVIYDGEKE
+1469 DENGRVSMFDGDNKLEMNNADIYEIE
-1483 EEKDTNGYYVLKNEP
+1483 NEP
-1498 YHSIRF
+1498 YHSVRF

-1519 EFSLTGI
+1519 EFNLSGI
-1526 SDYGTSVDKTA
+1526 SDYGTNVNMTA

-1542 EDGGLVVFDR
+1542 EDGGLVVFDG
-1552 LEPGTYILKET
+1552 LEPGVYTLKET
-1563 KAPEDHDLDEKPY
+1563 KAPEGHYLDEKPY
-1576 TVVVKKDGTFT
+1576 KVTLKKDGTFT
-1587 IDGLKKVRFGSGTKT
+1587 IDGLEKIRFGDTTDG
-1602 ISESIAENTAE
+1602 SE
-1613 LEEKSLTENVKI
+1613 VK
-1625 TTKND
+1625 
-1630 TNIMDE
+1630 
-1636 LSKNTDTESSK
+1636 
-1647 S
+1647 

>member
-36 TVVQEEPS
+36 TVVQEELS

-127 SGSKMDASDILEI
+127 SGSEMDASDILDI

-177 NGEEKE
+177 NGEEKK

-198 ALKGLKLYHQKENG
+198 AMKGLKLYHQKENG

-254 DEPNTTDAPKNDT
+254 EETNTSDAPKNDT

-292 TEEDA
+292 TEEDT

-307 ADPTGSVIPVDI
+307 ADPAGSVVPVDI

-374 LHILKDKDGNWADT
+374 LHILKDKDGNWADV

-494 TLYREWNEAWGEKPA
+494 ALYKEWNEDWGEKPA
-509 GAENY
+509 DAEIY

-533 FSLSDIPTEMDS
+533 FSLNDIPTEMDS

-555 TEFSQESTITGI
+555 SEFGQESTITGI

-639 AEKYGVYGEYTRVE
+639 AEKYGVYGEYTKVE

-711 KVDYDLIDNGISIE
+711 KVDYDLIDDGISIE

-750 DESTYTFKSRKKTSG
+750 DESTYTFKSKKKTSG

-778 ADGWNKAATYNL
+778 ADEWNKAATYNL

-837 ELVLYRTKHMQEILK
+837 ELVLYRTEHMQEILK

-867 VTQGDKTM
+867 VMQGDKTM

-963 GKGEYDYSLTYNYK
+963 EKGEYDYSLTYNYK

-1066 VNFPVAAVT
+1066 VNFPVAVVT
-1075 GLKKQVK
+1075 GLKKKVK
-1082 NSTSTQYSYDT
+1082 NSTSKSYSYNEV
-1093 TVHLNEDYSYQVR
+1093 VHKNEWYSYKVR
-1106 LVNDASTKS
+1106 MTNDSSTKA
-1115 KDVIFFDSLENFY
+1115 KNIVFFDSLENFY
-1128 QKAEETSPTKVSD
+1128 QNEGQGKPTLKSD
-1141 WKGTLTGINV
+1141 WYGALKSVDVSQIEQKGAAPV
-1151 NNLLFKNISPAVYLS
+1151 VYLS
-1166 KIDSMNIQNHH
+1166 KLESMNPNEHN
-1177 DLSETVDSS
+1177 DLGEVLNVEPVWLELSEF
-1186 AVWLPYDEFIQKYGI
+1186 EKKYGF
-1201 DKATAIAIDA
+1201 DKAAAIAIDT
-1211 SKCVDGSDY
+1211 SKREDGSEFLLD
-1220 VMNEKESISFDIY
+1220 EKESVSFVIY
-1233 MKAPGE
+1233 MQAPSE
-1239 DKSEKTDPIAYNN
+1239 DTSGKKDPVAYNN
-1252 IYVERTAMVVS
+1252 IFVRRTAIKEIGNEVKEI
-1263 DNGSTEE
+1263 D
-1270 LPQFYH
+1270 QFYH
-1276 QDYTKAHY
+1276 QEYTQAHY
-1284 RVSGDLKLK
+1284 RVSGDFNFK
-1293 KVDETDMKTPISGIT
+1293 KVDATDVESVIKGAT
-1308 YRLAG
+1308 YKLTG
-1313 TSDYGTDYNEERVS
+1313 TSDYGTFYDEERTS
-1327 DKNGGMEFL
+1327 NKKGKINFKE
-1336 TIEKGTYLLQEINCS
+1336 IEKGKYELREVSCS
-1351 DDWQLNTESYT
+1351 DDWLLDKNVYT
-1362 VTINEKGKAII
+1362 VVIDEKGNVEIAGLAVENGEYVLTDEPRYHADIVFQKINPV
-1373 TNLTK
+1373 TN
-1378 AGDSY
+1378 
-1383 IVSDKP
+1383 
-1389 RIHANLLFI
+1389 
-1398 KRNSVTSGSVK
+1398 GSVEGAVFK
-1409 NAKFRLSG
+1409 LTG
-1417 TSDYGNDYLLYETS
+1417 ISDYDNDYTLYAKS
-1431 GDIGRVYFE
+1431 NKIGRVSFK
-1440 NIELG
+1440 NIDMG
-1445 TYELAEVETPDG
+1445 TYELKEVEAPEG
-1457 YIQKK
+1457 YIKNKTVFTVKIDENGRVSMFDGDKK
-1462 EPWKVKV
+1462 LEMNNA
-1469 DERGVAVIYDGEKE
+1469 DIYEIE
-1483 EEKDTNGYYVLKNEP
+1483 NEP
-1498 YHSIRF
+1498 YHSVRF

-1519 EFSLTGI
+1519 EFNLSGI
-1526 SDYGTSVDKTA
+1526 SDYGTNVNMTA

-1542 EDGGLVVFDR
+1542 EDGGLVIFDG
-1552 LEPGTYILKET
+1552 LEPGIYTLKET
-1563 KAPEDHDLDEKPY
+1563 KAPEGHYLDEKPY
-1576 TVVVKKDGTFT
+1576 KVTLKKDGTFT
-1587 IDGLKKVRFGSGTKT
+1587 IDGLEKIRFGDTTDG
-1602 ISESIAENTAE
+1602 SE
-1613 LEEKSLTENVKI
+1613 VK
-1625 TTKND
+1625 
-1630 TNIMDE
+1630 
-1636 LSKNTDTESSK
+1636 
-1647 S
+1647 

>member
-1 MVKRNKV
+1 MKRNKV
-8 VAMLMAGLMAV
+8 VAILMAGLMAA

-36 TVVQEEPS
+36 TVVQEELS

-127 SGSKMDASDILEI
+127 SGSEMDASDILDI

-198 ALKGLKLYHQKENG
+198 AMKGLKLYHQKENG

-254 DEPNTTDAPKNDT
+254 EETNTSDAPKNDT

-292 TEEDA
+292 TEEDT
-297 AAGNTQENPD
+297 AAGSTQENPD
-307 ADPTGSVIPVDI
+307 ADPTGSVVPVDI

-374 LHILKDKDGNWADT
+374 LHILKDKDGNWADV

-494 TLYREWNEAWGEKPA
+494 ALYKEWNEAWGEKPA
-509 GAENY
+509 DAENY

-533 FSLSDIPTEMDS
+533 FSLNDIPTEMDS

-555 TEFSQESTITGI
+555 SEFGQESTITGI

-711 KVDYDLIDNGISIE
+711 KVDYDLIDDGISIE

-750 DESTYTFKSRKKTSG
+750 DESTYTFKSKKKTSG

-837 ELVLYRTKHMQEILK
+837 ELVLYRTEHMQEILK

-1075 GLKKQVK
+1075 GLKKLVK
-1082 NSTSTQYSYDT
+1082 NSTSKSYSYNEV
-1093 TVHLNEDYSYQVR
+1093 VHKNEWYSYKVR
-1106 LVNDASTKS
+1106 MTNDSSTKA
-1115 KDVIFFDSLENFY
+1115 KNIVFFDSLENFY
-1128 QKAEETSPTKVSD
+1128 QNEGQGKPTLKSD
-1141 WKGTLTGINV
+1141 WHGALKSVDVSQIEQKGAAPV
-1151 NNLLFKNISPAVYLS
+1151 VYLS
-1166 KIDSMNIQNHH
+1166 KLESMNPNEHN
-1177 DLSETVDSS
+1177 DLGEVLNGEPVWLELSEF
-1186 AVWLPYDEFIQKYGI
+1186 EKKYGF
-1201 DKATAIAIDA
+1201 DKAAAIAIDA
-1211 SKCVDGSDY
+1211 SKCEDGSDFLLD
-1220 VMNEKESISFDIY
+1220 EKESVSFVIY
-1233 MKAPGE
+1233 MQAPSE
-1239 DKSEKTDPIAYNN
+1239 DTSGKKDPVAYNN
-1252 IYVERTAMVVS
+1252 IFVRRTAIKEIGNEVKEI
-1263 DNGSTEE
+1263 D
-1270 LPQFYH
+1270 QFYH
-1276 QDYTKAHY
+1276 QEYTQAHY
-1284 RVSGDLKLK
+1284 RVSGDFDFK
-1293 KVDETDMKTPISGIT
+1293 KVDATDVESVIKGAT
-1308 YRLAG
+1308 YKLTG
-1313 TSDYGTDYNEERVS
+1313 TSDYGTFYDEERTS
-1327 DKNGGMEFL
+1327 NKKGKINFKE
-1336 TIEKGTYLLQEINCS
+1336 IEKGKYELREVSCS
-1351 DDWQLNTESYT
+1351 DDWLLDKNVYT
-1362 VTINEKGKAII
+1362 VVIDGKGNVEIAGLAVENGEYVLTDEPRYHADIVFQKINPV
-1373 TNLTK
+1373 TN
-1378 AGDSY
+1378 
-1383 IVSDKP
+1383 
-1389 RIHANLLFI
+1389 
-1398 KRNSVTSGSVK
+1398 GSVEGAVFK
-1409 NAKFRLSG
+1409 LTG
-1417 TSDYGNDYLLYETS
+1417 ISDYDNDYTLYAKS
-1431 GDIGRVYFE
+1431 NKIGRVSFK
-1440 NIELG
+1440 NIDMG
-1445 TYELAEVETPDG
+1445 TYELKEVEAPEG
-1457 YIQKK
+1457 YIKNKTVFTVKIDENGRVSMFDGDKK
-1462 EPWKVKV
+1462 LEMNNA
-1469 DERGVAVIYDGEKE
+1469 DIYEIE
-1483 EEKDTNGYYVLKNEP
+1483 NEP
-1498 YHSIRF
+1498 YHSVRF

-1519 EFSLTGI
+1519 EFNLSGI
-1526 SDYGTSVDKTA
+1526 SDYGTNVNMTA

-1542 EDGGLVVFDR
+1542 EDGGLVIFDG
-1552 LEPGTYILKET
+1552 LEPGIYTLKET
-1563 KAPEDHDLDEKPY
+1563 KAPEGHYLDEKPY
-1576 TVVVKKDGTFT
+1576 KVTLKKDGTFT
-1587 IDGLKKVRFGSGTKT
+1587 IDGLEKIRFGDTTDG
-1602 ISESIAENTAE
+1602 SE
-1613 LEEKSLTENVKI
+1613 VK
-1625 TTKND
+1625 
-1630 TNIMDE
+1630 
-1636 LSKNTDTESSK
+1636 
-1647 S
+1647 

>member
-36 TVVQEEPS
+36 TVVQEELS

-127 SGSKMDASDILEI
+127 SGSEMDASDILDI

-183 KNISY
+183 RNISY

-235 AEGLGSFVFAEISE
+235 AEGLGSFVFTEISE

-254 DEPNTTDAPKNDT
+254 EETNTSDAPKNDT

-307 ADPTGSVIPVDI
+307 ADQTGSVVPVDI

-494 TLYREWNEAWGEKPA
+494 ALYKEWNEDWGEKPA
-509 GAENY
+509 DAENY

-533 FSLSDIPTEMDS
+533 FSLNDIPTEMDS

-555 TEFSQESTITGI
+555 SEFGQESTITGI
-567 SMYGDRYDYVLTR
+567 SMYGDRYDYVLIR

-711 KVDYDLIDNGISIE
+711 KVDYDLIDDGISIE

-750 DESTYTFKSRKKTSG
+750 DESTYTFKSKKKTSG
-765 FNDSDNIDVFVRT
+765 FNDSDNIDVLVRT

-837 ELVLYRTKHMQEILK
+837 ELILYRTEHMQEILK

-1082 NSTSTQYSYDT
+1082 NSTSKSYSYNEV
-1093 TVHLNEDYSYQVR
+1093 VHKNEWYSYKVR
-1106 LVNDASTKS
+1106 MTNDSSTKA
-1115 KDVIFFDSLENFY
+1115 KNIVFFDSLENFY
-1128 QKAEETSPTKVSD
+1128 QNEGQGKPTLKSD
-1141 WKGTLTGINV
+1141 WHGALKSVDVSQIEQKGAAPV
-1151 NNLLFKNISPAVYLS
+1151 VYLS
-1166 KIDSMNIQNHH
+1166 KLESMNPNEHN
-1177 DLSETVDSS
+1177 DLGEVLNGEPVWLELSEF
-1186 AVWLPYDEFIQKYGI
+1186 EKKYGF
-1201 DKATAIAIDA
+1201 DKAAAIAIDA
-1211 SKCVDGSDY
+1211 SKREDGSEFLLD
-1220 VMNEKESISFDIY
+1220 EKESVSFVIY
-1233 MKAPGE
+1233 MQAPSE
-1239 DKSEKTDPIAYNN
+1239 DTSGKKDPVAYNN
-1252 IYVERTAMVVS
+1252 IFVRRTAIKEIGNEVKEI
-1263 DNGSTEE
+1263 D
-1270 LPQFYH
+1270 QFYH
-1276 QDYTKAHY
+1276 QEYTQAHY
-1284 RVSGDLKLK
+1284 RVSGDFNFK
-1293 KVDETDMKTPISGIT
+1293 KVDATDVESVIKGAT
-1308 YRLAG
+1308 YKLTG
-1313 TSDYGTDYNEERVS
+1313 TSDYGTFYDEERTS
-1327 DKNGGMEFL
+1327 NKKGKINFKE
-1336 TIEKGTYLLQEINCS
+1336 IEKGKYELREVSCS
-1351 DDWQLNTESYT
+1351 DDWLLDKNVYT
-1362 VTINEKGKAII
+1362 VVIDGKGNVEIAGLAVENGEYVLTDEPRYHADIVFQKINPV
-1373 TNLTK
+1373 TNGNVEGAVFKLT
-1378 AGDSY
+1378 G
-1383 IVSDKP
+1383 I
-1389 RIHANLLFI
+1389 
-1398 KRNSVTSGSVK
+1398 
-1409 NAKFRLSG
+1409 
-1417 TSDYGNDYLLYETS
+1417 SDYDNDYTLYAKS
-1431 GDIGRVYFE
+1431 NKIGRVSFK
-1440 NIELG
+1440 NIDMG
-1445 TYELAEVETPDG
+1445 TYELKEVEAPEG
-1457 YIQKK
+1457 YIKNKTVFTVKIDENGRVSMFDGDKK
-1462 EPWKVKV
+1462 LEMNNA
-1469 DERGVAVIYDGEKE
+1469 DIYEIE
-1483 EEKDTNGYYVLKNEP
+1483 NEP
-1498 YHSIRF
+1498 YHSVRF

-1519 EFSLTGI
+1519 EFNLSGI
-1526 SDYGTSVDKTA
+1526 SDYGTNVNMTA

-1542 EDGGLVVFDR
+1542 EDGGLVIFDG
-1552 LEPGTYILKET
+1552 LEPGVYTLKET
-1563 KAPEDHDLDEKPY
+1563 KAPEGHYLDEKPY
-1576 TVVVKKDGTFT
+1576 KVTLKKDGTFT
-1587 IDGLKKVRFGSGTKT
+1587 IDGLEKIRFGDTTDG
-1602 ISESIAENTAE
+1602 SE
-1613 LEEKSLTENVKI
+1613 VK
-1625 TTKND
+1625 
-1630 TNIMDE
+1630 
-1636 LSKNTDTESSK
+1636 
-1647 S
+1647 

>member
-36 TVVQEEPS
+36 TVVQEELS

-127 SGSKMDASDILEI
+127 SGSEMDASDILDI

-235 AEGLGSFVFAEISE
+235 AEGLGSFVFTEISE

-254 DEPNTTDAPKNDT
+254 EETNTSDAPKNDT

-307 ADPTGSVIPVDI
+307 ADQTGSVVPVDI

-494 TLYREWNEAWGEKPA
+494 ALYKEWNEDWGEKPA
-509 GAENY
+509 DAENY

-533 FSLSDIPTEMDS
+533 FSLNDIPTEMDS

-555 TEFSQESTITGI
+555 SEFGQESTITGI
-567 SMYGDRYDYVLTR
+567 SMYGDRYDYVLIR
-580 YNKAKADELTNNK
+580 YNKAKADELTSNK

-711 KVDYDLIDNGISIE
+711 KVDYDLIDDGISIE

-750 DESTYTFKSRKKTSG
+750 DESTYTFKSKKKTSG

-837 ELVLYRTKHMQEILK
+837 ELILYRTEHMQEILK

-1082 NSTSTQYSYDT
+1082 NSTSKSYSYNEV
-1093 TVHLNEDYSYQVR
+1093 VHKNEWYSYKVR
-1106 LVNDASTKS
+1106 MTNDSSTKA
-1115 KDVIFFDSLENFY
+1115 KNIVFFDSLENFY
-1128 QKAEETSPTKVSD
+1128 QNEGQGKPTLKSD
-1141 WKGTLTGINV
+1141 WHGALKSVDVSQIEQKGAAPV
-1151 NNLLFKNISPAVYLS
+1151 VYLS
-1166 KIDSMNIQNHH
+1166 KLESMNPNEHN
-1177 DLSETVDSS
+1177 DLGEVLNGEPVWMELSEF
-1186 AVWLPYDEFIQKYGI
+1186 EKKYGF
-1201 DKATAIAIDA
+1201 DKAAAIAIDA
-1211 SKCVDGSDY
+1211 SKREDGSEFLLD
-1220 VMNEKESISFDIY
+1220 EKESVSFVIY
-1233 MKAPGE
+1233 MQAPSE
-1239 DKSEKTDPIAYNN
+1239 DTSGKKDPVAYNN
-1252 IYVERTAMVVS
+1252 IFVRRTVIKEIGNEVKEI
-1263 DNGSTEE
+1263 D
-1270 LPQFYH
+1270 QFYH
-1276 QDYTKAHY
+1276 QEYTQAHY
-1284 RVSGDLKLK
+1284 RVSGDFNFK
-1293 KVDETDMKTPISGIT
+1293 KVDATDVESVIKGAT
-1308 YRLAG
+1308 YKLTG
-1313 TSDYGTDYNEERVS
+1313 TSDYGTFYDEERTS
-1327 DKNGGMEFL
+1327 NKKGKINFKE
-1336 TIEKGTYLLQEINCS
+1336 IEKGKYELREVSCS
-1351 DDWQLNTESYT
+1351 DDWLLDKNVYT
-1362 VTINEKGKAII
+1362 VVIDGKGNVEIAGLAVENGEYVLTDEPRYHADIVFQKINPV
-1373 TNLTK
+1373 TNGNVEGAVFKLT
-1378 AGDSY
+1378 G
-1383 IVSDKP
+1383 I
-1389 RIHANLLFI
+1389 
-1398 KRNSVTSGSVK
+1398 
-1409 NAKFRLSG
+1409 
-1417 TSDYGNDYLLYETS
+1417 SDYDNDYTLYAKS
-1431 GDIGRVYFE
+1431 NKIGRVSFK
-1440 NIELG
+1440 NIDMG
-1445 TYELAEVETPDG
+1445 TYELKEVEAPEG
-1457 YIQKK
+1457 YIKNKTVFTVKIDENGRVSMFDGDKK
-1462 EPWKVKV
+1462 LEMNNA
-1469 DERGVAVIYDGEKE
+1469 DIYEIE
-1483 EEKDTNGYYVLKNEP
+1483 NEP
-1498 YHSIRF
+1498 YHSVRF

-1519 EFSLTGI
+1519 EFNLSGI
-1526 SDYGTSVDKTA
+1526 SDYGTNVNMTA

-1542 EDGGLVVFDR
+1542 EDGGLVIFDG
-1552 LEPGTYILKET
+1552 LEPGVYTLKET
-1563 KAPEDHDLDEKPY
+1563 KAPEGHYLDEKPY
-1576 TVVVKKDGTFT
+1576 KVTLKKDGTFT
-1587 IDGLKKVRFGSGTKT
+1587 IDGLEKIRFGDTTDG
-1602 ISESIAENTAE
+1602 SE
-1613 LEEKSLTENVKI
+1613 VK
-1625 TTKND
+1625 
-1630 TNIMDE
+1630 
-1636 LSKNTDTESSK
+1636 
-1647 S
+1647 

>member
-750 DESTYTFKSRKKTSG
+750 DESTYTFKSKKKTSG

-837 ELVLYRTKHMQEILK
+837 ELVLYRTEHMQEILK

-1082 NSTSTQYSYDT
+1082 NSTSKSYSYNEV
-1093 TVHLNEDYSYQVR
+1093 VHKNEWYSYKVR
-1106 LVNDASTKS
+1106 MTNDSSTKA
-1115 KDVIFFDSLENFY
+1115 KDIVFFDSLENFY
-1128 QKAEETSPTKVSD
+1128 QNEGQSKPTLKSD
-1141 WKGTLTGINV
+1141 WHGALKSVDVSQIEQKGAAPV
-1151 NNLLFKNISPAVYLS
+1151 VYLS
-1166 KIDSMNIQNHH
+1166 KLESMNPNEHN
-1177 DLSETVDSS
+1177 DLGEVLNGEP
-1186 AVWLPYDEFIQKYGI
+1186 VWLPYDEFIQKYGI

-1220 VMNEKESISFDIY
+1220 VMNEKESVSFDIY

-1239 DKSEKTDPIAYNN
+1239 DKSGKTDPIAYNN

-1263 DNGSTEE
+1263 DNGKTEE
-1270 LPQFYH
+1270 MPQFYH

-1445 TYELAEVETPDG
+1445 TYELAEVEAPDG

-1483 EEKDTNGYYVLKNEP
+1483 EEKDTNGYYVVKNEP

>member
-127 SGSKMDASDILEI
+127 SGSKMDASDILDI

-152 TKISAMAVNSCAS
+152 TKISTMAVNSCAS

-609 DRVDEDSKAT
+609 DQVDEDSKAT

-750 DESTYTFKSRKKTSG
+750 DESTYTFKSKKKTSG

-837 ELVLYRTKHMQEILK
+837 ELVLYRTEHMQEILK

-1026 TRIGEG
+1026 ARIGEG

-1082 NSTSTQYSYDT
+1082 NSTSKSYSYNEV
-1093 TVHLNEDYSYQVR
+1093 VHKNEWYSYKVR
-1106 LVNDASTKS
+1106 MTNDSSTKA
-1115 KDVIFFDSLENFY
+1115 KDIVFFDSLENFY
-1128 QKAEETSPTKVSD
+1128 QNEGQSKPTLKSD
-1141 WKGTLTGINV
+1141 WYGALKSVDVSQIEQKGAAPV
-1151 NNLLFKNISPAVYLS
+1151 MYLS
-1166 KIDSMNIQNHH
+1166 KLESMNPNEHN
-1177 DLSETVDSS
+1177 DLGEVLNGEPVWLELSEF
-1186 AVWLPYDEFIQKYGI
+1186 EKKYGF
-1201 DKATAIAIDA
+1201 DKAAAIAIDA
-1211 SKCVDGSDY
+1211 SKREDGSEFLLD
-1220 VMNEKESISFDIY
+1220 EKESVSFVIY
-1233 MKAPGE
+1233 MQAPSEDTSGE
-1239 DKSEKTDPIAYNN
+1239 KDPVAYNN
-1252 IYVERTAMVVS
+1252 IFVRRTAIKEIGNEVKEI
-1263 DNGSTEE
+1263 N
-1270 LPQFYH
+1270 QFYH
-1276 QDYTKAHY
+1276 QEYTQAHY
-1284 RVSGDLKLK
+1284 RVSGDFDFK
-1293 KVDETDMKTPISGIT
+1293 KVDATDVESVIKSAT
-1308 YRLAG
+1308 YKLTG
-1313 TSDYGTDYNEERVS
+1313 TSDYGTFYDEERTS
-1327 DKNGGMEFL
+1327 NKKGKINFKE
-1336 TIEKGTYLLQEINCS
+1336 IEKGKYELREVSCS
-1351 DDWQLNTESYT
+1351 DDWLLDKNVYT
-1362 VTINEKGKAII
+1362 VVIDGKGNVEIAGLAVENGEYVLTDEPRYHADIVFQKINPV
-1373 TNLTK
+1373 TN
-1378 AGDSY
+1378 
-1383 IVSDKP
+1383 
-1389 RIHANLLFI
+1389 
-1398 KRNSVTSGSVK
+1398 GSVEGAVFK
-1409 NAKFRLSG
+1409 LTG
-1417 TSDYGNDYLLYETS
+1417 ISDYDNDYTLYAKS
-1431 GDIGRVYFE
+1431 NKIGRVSFK
-1440 NIELG
+1440 NIDMG
-1445 TYELAEVETPDG
+1445 TYELKEVEAPEG
-1457 YIQKK
+1457 YIKNKTVFTVKIDENGRVSMFDGDKK
-1462 EPWKVKV
+1462 LEMNNA
-1469 DERGVAVIYDGEKE
+1469 DIYEIE
-1483 EEKDTNGYYVLKNEP
+1483 NEP
-1498 YHSIRF
+1498 YHSVRF

-1519 EFSLTGI
+1519 EFNLSGI
-1526 SDYGTSVDKTA
+1526 SDYGTNVNMTA
-1537 VSGKA
+1537 MSGKA
-1542 EDGGLVVFDR
+1542 EDGGLVVFDG
-1552 LEPGTYILKET
+1552 LEPGVYTLKET
-1563 KAPEDHDLDEKPY
+1563 KAPEGHYLDEKPY
-1576 TVVVKKDGTFT
+1576 KVTLKKDGTFT
-1587 IDGLKKVRFGSGTKT
+1587 IDGLEKIRFGDTTDG
-1602 ISESIAENTAE
+1602 SE
-1613 LEEKSLTENVKI
+1613 VK
-1625 TTKND
+1625 
-1630 TNIMDE
+1630 
-1636 LSKNTDTESSK
+1636 
-1647 S
+1647 

>member
-36 TVVQEEPS
+36 TVVQEELS

-127 SGSKMDASDILEI
+127 SGSEMDASDILDI

-183 KNISY
+183 RNISY

-235 AEGLGSFVFAEISE
+235 AEGLGSFVFTEISE

-254 DEPNTTDAPKNDT
+254 EETNTSDAPKNDT

-307 ADPTGSVIPVDI
+307 ADQTGSVVPVDI

-374 LHILKDKDGNWADT
+374 LHILKDKDGNWTDT

-494 TLYREWNEAWGEKPA
+494 ALYKEWNEDWGEKPA
-509 GAENY
+509 DAENY

-533 FSLSDIPTEMDS
+533 FSLNDIPTEMDS

-555 TEFSQESTITGI
+555 SEFGQESTITGI
-567 SMYGDRYDYVLTR
+567 SMYGDRYDYVLIR

-711 KVDYDLIDNGISIE
+711 KVDYDLIDDGISIE

-750 DESTYTFKSRKKTSG
+750 DESTYTFKSKKKTSG

-837 ELVLYRTKHMQEILK
+837 ELILYRTEHMQEILK

-1082 NSTSTQYSYDT
+1082 NSTSKSYSYNEV
-1093 TVHLNEDYSYQVR
+1093 VHKNEWYSYKVR
-1106 LVNDASTKS
+1106 MTNDSSTKA
-1115 KDVIFFDSLENFY
+1115 KNIVFFDSLENFY
-1128 QKAEETSPTKVSD
+1128 QNEGQGKPTLKSD
-1141 WKGTLTGINV
+1141 WHGALKSVDVSQIEQKGAAPV
-1151 NNLLFKNISPAVYLS
+1151 VYLS
-1166 KIDSMNIQNHH
+1166 KLESMNPNEHN
-1177 DLSETVDSS
+1177 DLGEVLNGEPVWLELSEF
-1186 AVWLPYDEFIQKYGI
+1186 EKKYGF
-1201 DKATAIAIDA
+1201 DKAAAIAIDA
-1211 SKCVDGSDY
+1211 SKREDGSEFLLD
-1220 VMNEKESISFDIY
+1220 EKESVSFVIY
-1233 MKAPGE
+1233 MQAPSE
-1239 DKSEKTDPIAYNN
+1239 DTSGKKDPVAYNN
-1252 IYVERTAMVVS
+1252 IFVRRTAIKEIGNEVKEI
-1263 DNGSTEE
+1263 D
-1270 LPQFYH
+1270 QFYH
-1276 QDYTKAHY
+1276 QEYTQAHY
-1284 RVSGDLKLK
+1284 RVSGDFNFK
-1293 KVDETDMKTPISGIT
+1293 KVDATDVESVIKGAT
-1308 YRLAG
+1308 YKLTG
-1313 TSDYGTDYNEERVS
+1313 TSDYGTFYDEERTS
-1327 DKNGGMEFL
+1327 NKKGKINFKE
-1336 TIEKGTYLLQEINCS
+1336 IEKGKYELREVSCS
-1351 DDWQLNTESYT
+1351 DDWLLDKNVYT
-1362 VTINEKGKAII
+1362 VVIDGKGNVEIAGLAVENGEYVLTDEPRYHADIVFQKINPV
-1373 TNLTK
+1373 TNGNVEGAVFKLT
-1378 AGDSY
+1378 G
-1383 IVSDKP
+1383 I
-1389 RIHANLLFI
+1389 
-1398 KRNSVTSGSVK
+1398 
-1409 NAKFRLSG
+1409 
-1417 TSDYGNDYLLYETS
+1417 SDYDNDYTLYAKS
-1431 GDIGRVYFE
+1431 NKIGRVSFK
-1440 NIELG
+1440 NIDMG
-1445 TYELAEVETPDG
+1445 TYELKEVEAPEG
-1457 YIQKK
+1457 YIKNKTVFTVKIDENGRVSMFDGDKK
-1462 EPWKVKV
+1462 LEMNNA
-1469 DERGVAVIYDGEKE
+1469 DIYEIE
-1483 EEKDTNGYYVLKNEP
+1483 NEP
-1498 YHSIRF
+1498 YHSVRF

-1519 EFSLTGI
+1519 EFNLSGI
-1526 SDYGTSVDKTA
+1526 SDYGTNVNMTA

-1542 EDGGLVVFDR
+1542 EDGGLVIFDG
-1552 LEPGTYILKET
+1552 LEPGVYTLKET
-1563 KAPEDHDLDEKPY
+1563 KAPEGHYLDEKPY
-1576 TVVVKKDGTFT
+1576 KVTLKKDGTLT
-1587 IDGLKKVRFGSGTKT
+1587 IDGLEKIRFGDTTDG
-1602 ISESIAENTAE
+1602 SE
-1613 LEEKSLTENVKI
+1613 VK
-1625 TTKND
+1625 
-1630 TNIMDE
+1630 
-1636 LSKNTDTESSK
+1636 
-1647 S
+1647 

>member
-127 SGSKMDASDILEI
+127 SGSKMDASDILDI

-254 DEPNTTDAPKNDT
+254 EETNTSDAPKNDT

-292 TEEDA
+292 TEEDTT
-297 AAGNTQENPD
+297 AGSTQENPD
-307 ADPTGSVIPVDI
+307 ADPTGSVVPVDI

-374 LHILKDKDGNWADT
+374 LHILKDKDGNWADV

-494 TLYREWNEAWGEKPA
+494 ALYKEWNEDWGEKPA
-509 GAENY
+509 DAENY

-533 FSLSDIPTEMDS
+533 FSLNDIPTEMDS

-555 TEFSQESTITGI
+555 SEFGQESTITGI

-609 DRVDEDSKAT
+609 DRIDEDSKAT

-750 DESTYTFKSRKKTSG
+750 DESTYTFKSKKKTSG

-837 ELVLYRTKHMQEILK
+837 ELVLYRTEHMQEILK

-1082 NSTSTQYSYDT
+1082 NSTSKSYSYNEV
-1093 TVHLNEDYSYQVR
+1093 VHKNEWYSYKVR
-1106 LVNDASTKS
+1106 MTNDSSTKA
-1115 KDVIFFDSLENFY
+1115 KNIVFFDSLENFY
-1128 QKAEETSPTKVSD
+1128 QNEWQSKPTLKSD
-1141 WKGTLTGINV
+1141 WYGALKSVDVSQIEQKGAAPV
-1151 NNLLFKNISPAVYLS
+1151 VYLS
-1166 KIDSMNIQNHH
+1166 KLESMNPNEHN
-1177 DLSETVDSS
+1177 DLGEVLNGEPVWLELSEF
-1186 AVWLPYDEFIQKYGI
+1186 EKKYGF
-1201 DKATAIAIDA
+1201 DKAAAIAIDA
-1211 SKCVDGSDY
+1211 SKREDGSEFLLD
-1220 VMNEKESISFDIY
+1220 EKESVSFVIY
-1233 MKAPGE
+1233 MQAPSEDTSGE
-1239 DKSEKTDPIAYNN
+1239 KDPVAYNN
-1252 IYVERTAMVVS
+1252 IFVRRTAIKEIGNEVKEI
-1263 DNGSTEE
+1263 N
-1270 LPQFYH
+1270 QFYH
-1276 QDYTKAHY
+1276 QEYTQAHY
-1284 RVSGDLKLK
+1284 RVSGDFDFK
-1293 KVDETDMKTPISGIT
+1293 KVDATDVESVIKGAT
-1308 YRLAG
+1308 YKLTG
-1313 TSDYGTDYNEERVS
+1313 TSDYGTFYDEERTS
-1327 DKNGGMEFL
+1327 NKKGKINFKE
-1336 TIEKGTYLLQEINCS
+1336 IEKGKYELREVSCS
-1351 DDWQLNTESYT
+1351 DDWLLDKNVYT
-1362 VTINEKGKAII
+1362 VVIDGKGNVEIAGLAVENGEYVLTDEPRYHADIVFQKINPV
-1373 TNLTK
+1373 TN
-1378 AGDSY
+1378 
-1383 IVSDKP
+1383 
-1389 RIHANLLFI
+1389 
-1398 KRNSVTSGSVK
+1398 GSVEGAVFK
-1409 NAKFRLSG
+1409 LTG
-1417 TSDYGNDYLLYETS
+1417 ISDYDNDYTLYAKS
-1431 GDIGRVYFE
+1431 NKIGRVLFK
-1440 NIELG
+1440 NIDMG
-1445 TYELAEVETPDG
+1445 TYELKEVEAPEG
-1457 YIQKK
+1457 YIKNK
-1462 EPWKVKV
+1462 TVFTVKI
-1469 DERGVAVIYDGEKE
+1469 DENGRVSMFDGDNKLEMNNADIYEIE
-1483 EEKDTNGYYVLKNEP
+1483 NEP
-1498 YHSIRF
+1498 YHSVRF

-1519 EFSLTGI
+1519 EFNLSGI
-1526 SDYGTSVDKTA
+1526 SDYGTNVNMTA
-1537 VSGKA
+1537 MSGKA
-1542 EDGGLVVFDR
+1542 EDGGLVVFDG
-1552 LEPGTYILKET
+1552 LEPGVYTLKET
-1563 KAPEDHDLDEKPY
+1563 KAPEGHYLDEKPY
-1576 TVVVKKDGTFT
+1576 KVTLKKDGTFT
-1587 IDGLKKVRFGSGTKT
+1587 IDGLEKIRFGDTTDG
-1602 ISESIAENTAE
+1602 SE
-1613 LEEKSLTENVKI
+1613 VK
-1625 TTKND
+1625 
-1630 TNIMDE
+1630 
-1636 LSKNTDTESSK
+1636 
-1647 S
+1647 

>member
-127 SGSKMDASDILEI
+127 SGSKMDASDILDI

-152 TKISAMAVNSCAS
+152 TKISTMAVNSCAS

-292 TEEDA
+292 TEKDA

-609 DRVDEDSKAT
+609 DQVDEDSKAT

-744 IKDATF
+744 IKEATF
-750 DESTYTFKSRKKTSG
+750 DESTYTFKSKKKTSG

-837 ELVLYRTKHMQEILK
+837 ELVLYRTEHMQEILK

-1026 TRIGEG
+1026 ARIGEG

-1082 NSTSTQYSYDT
+1082 NSTSKSYSYNEV
-1093 TVHLNEDYSYQVR
+1093 VHKNEWYSYKVR
-1106 LVNDASTKS
+1106 MTNDSSTKA
-1115 KDVIFFDSLENFY
+1115 KDIVFFDSLENFY
-1128 QKAEETSPTKVSD
+1128 QNEGQSKPTLKSD
-1141 WKGTLTGINV
+1141 WYGALKSVDVSQIEQKGAAPV
-1151 NNLLFKNISPAVYLS
+1151 VYLS
-1166 KIDSMNIQNHH
+1166 KLESMNPNEHN
-1177 DLSETVDSS
+1177 DLGEVLNGEPVWLELSEF
-1186 AVWLPYDEFIQKYGI
+1186 EKKYGF
-1201 DKATAIAIDA
+1201 DKAAAIAIDA
-1211 SKCVDGSDY
+1211 SKREDGSEFLLD
-1220 VMNEKESISFDIY
+1220 EKESVSFVIY
-1233 MKAPGE
+1233 MQAPSEDTSGE
-1239 DKSEKTDPIAYNN
+1239 KDPVAYNN
-1252 IYVERTAMVVS
+1252 IFVRRTAIKEIGNEVKEI
-1263 DNGSTEE
+1263 N
-1270 LPQFYH
+1270 QFYH
-1276 QDYTKAHY
+1276 QEYTQAHY
-1284 RVSGDLKLK
+1284 RVSGDFDFK
-1293 KVDETDMKTPISGIT
+1293 KVDATDVESVIKSAT
-1308 YRLAG
+1308 YKLTG
-1313 TSDYGTDYNEERVS
+1313 TSDYGTFYDEERTS
-1327 DKNGGMEFL
+1327 NKKGKINFKE
-1336 TIEKGTYLLQEINCS
+1336 IEKGKYELREVSCS
-1351 DDWQLNTESYT
+1351 DDWLLDKNVYT
-1362 VTINEKGKAII
+1362 VVIDGKGNVEIAGLAVENGEYVLTDEPRYHADIVFQKINPV
-1373 TNLTK
+1373 TN
-1378 AGDSY
+1378 
-1383 IVSDKP
+1383 
-1389 RIHANLLFI
+1389 
-1398 KRNSVTSGSVK
+1398 GSVEGAVFK
-1409 NAKFRLSG
+1409 LTG
-1417 TSDYGNDYLLYETS
+1417 ISDYDNDYTLYAKS
-1431 GDIGRVYFE
+1431 NKIGRVSFK
-1440 NIELG
+1440 NIDMG
-1445 TYELAEVETPDG
+1445 TYELKEVEAPEG
-1457 YIQKK
+1457 YIKNKTVFTVKIDENGRVSMFDGDKK
-1462 EPWKVKV
+1462 LEMNNA
-1469 DERGVAVIYDGEKE
+1469 DIYEIE
-1483 EEKDTNGYYVLKNEP
+1483 NEP
-1498 YHSIRF
+1498 YHSVRF

-1519 EFSLTGI
+1519 EFNLSGI
-1526 SDYGTSVDKTA
+1526 SDYGTNVNMTA
-1537 VSGKA
+1537 MSGKA
-1542 EDGGLVVFDR
+1542 EDGGLVVFDG
-1552 LEPGTYILKET
+1552 LEPGVYTLKET
-1563 KAPEDHDLDEKPY
+1563 KAPEGHYLDEKPY
-1576 TVVVKKDGTFT
+1576 KVTLKKDGTFT
-1587 IDGLKKVRFGSGTKT
+1587 IDGLEKIRFGDTTDG
-1602 ISESIAENTAE
+1602 SE
-1613 LEEKSLTENVKI
+1613 VK
-1625 TTKND
+1625 
-1630 TNIMDE
+1630 
-1636 LSKNTDTESSK
+1636 
-1647 S
+1647 

>member
-1 MVKRNKV
+1 MWKLWFRRNLLKN
-8 VAMLMAGLMAV
+8 
-19 SPISQPVSI
+19 
-28 YASESDVE
+28 
-36 TVVQEEPS
+36 
-44 EEVQEEPAAEPE
+44 QEEPAAEPE

-65 ESSAPQE
+65 GSSAPQE

-96 FDTEEQEATVQSLQ
+96 FDTEEQETTMQSLQ

-127 SGSKMDASDILEI
+127 SGSEMDASDILDI

-165 VKFGFDVSRKDK
+165 VKFGFDVNRKDK

-235 AEGLGSFVFAEISE
+235 AEGLGSFVFTEISE

-254 DEPNTTDAPKNDT
+254 DETNTTDAPKNDT
-267 AVQDSEENIED
+267 AVQDSKENMED

-360 TFSTDIGAFKIELP
+360 TFSTDVGAFKIELP

-395 RSEVTEE
+395 RSEVTDE

-494 TLYREWNEAWGEKPA
+494 TLYREWNEAWGEKPT

-580 YNKAKADELTNNK
+580 YNKAKADKLTNNK

-625 YEAPKYFGGDGDFW
+625 YEAPKYLGGDGDFW

-697 GTVDDALNGLYWQK
+697 GTVNDALNGLYWQK
-711 KVDYDLIDNGISIE
+711 KVDYDLIDDGISIE

-750 DESTYTFKSRKKTSG
+750 DESTYTFKSKKKTSG

-837 ELVLYRTKHMQEILK
+837 ELVLYRTEHMQEILK
-852 SKPEKIAVT
+852 GKPEKIAVT

-867 VTQGDKTM
+867 VTQGDKTI

-951 DSLVVTESGIPL
+951 DSLVVTESGIPI

-1082 NSTSTQYSYDT
+1082 NSTSKSYSYNEV
-1093 TVHLNEDYSYQVR
+1093 VHKNEWYSYKVR
-1106 LVNDASTKS
+1106 MTNDSSTKA
-1115 KDVIFFDSLENFY
+1115 KDIVFFDSLENFY
-1128 QKAEETSPTKVSD
+1128 QNEGQSKPTLKSD
-1141 WKGTLTGINV
+1141 WHGALKSVDVSQIEQKGAAPV
-1151 NNLLFKNISPAVYLS
+1151 VYLS
-1166 KIDSMNIQNHH
+1166 KLESMNPNEHN
-1177 DLSETVDSS
+1177 DLGEVLNGEPVWLELSEF
-1186 AVWLPYDEFIQKYGI
+1186 EKKYGL
-1201 DKATAIAIDA
+1201 DKAAAIALDA
-1211 SKCVDGSDY
+1211 SKREDGSEFLLD
-1220 VMNEKESISFDIY
+1220 EKESVSFVIY
-1233 MKAPGE
+1233 MQAPSE
-1239 DKSEKTDPIAYNN
+1239 DTSEKKDPVAYNN
-1252 IYVERTAMVVS
+1252 IFVRRTAIKEIGNEVKEI
-1263 DNGSTEE
+1263 N
-1270 LPQFYH
+1270 QFYH
-1276 QDYTKAHY
+1276 QEYTQAHY
-1284 RVSGDLKLK
+1284 RVSGDFDFK
-1293 KVDETDMKTPISGIT
+1293 KVDATDAESVIKGAT
-1308 YRLAG
+1308 YKLTG
-1313 TSDYGTDYNEERVS
+1313 TSNYGTDYMEERVS
-1327 DKNGGMEFL
+1327 DKNGNMKFES
-1336 TIEKGTYLLQEINCS
+1336 IEKGNYELREISCS
-1351 DDWQLNTESYT
+1351 DDWQLNMETYT
-1362 VTINEKGKAII
+1362 VTINEKGIAVI
-1373 TNLTK
+1373 NGLTK
-1378 AGDSY
+1378 SGNAY
-1383 IVSDKP
+1383 IVSDRP
-1389 RIHANLLFI
+1389 RIHADVFFLKYN
-1398 KRNSVTSGSVK
+1398 NVTGGMVK
-1409 NAKFRLSG
+1409 GAKFRLSG
-1417 TSDYGNDYLLYETS
+1417 TSDYGNDYLMYAES
-1431 GDIGRVYFE
+1431 NEIGRVDFE

-1445 TYELAEVETPDG
+1445 TYELTETEAPSG
-1457 YIQKK
+1457 YIKK
-1462 EPWKVKV
+1462 SDAWTVKV
-1469 DERGVAVIYDGEKE
+1469 DERGVASIYYGDAE
-1483 EEKDTNGYYVLKNEP
+1483 ESKNTSGYYTLINEP

-1504 LKSSTYGD
+1504 VKSSTYGD

-1519 EFSLTGI
+1519 EFSLTGV
-1526 SDYGTSVDKTA
+1526 SDYGTSVEKTA

-1542 EDGGLVVFDR
+1542 EDGGLVVFDG

-1563 KAPEDHDLDEKPY
+1563 KAPAEHDLNEKPY
-1576 TVVVKKDGTFT
+1576 TVKVNKNGTFT
-1587 IDGLKKVRFGSGTKT
+1587 IEGLEKVQFGTKSVAYSLLDDIENVDSKQDTLNIIDDVEENLTEEFQQKDTNKKT
-1602 ISESIAENTAE
+1602 ISLLDKMEQNA
-1613 LEEKSLTENVKI
+1613 
-1625 TTKND
+1625 
-1630 TNIMDE
+1630 
-1636 LSKNTDTESSK
+1636 DTES
-1647 S
+1647 

>member
-750 DESTYTFKSRKKTSG
+750 DESTYTFKSKKKTSG

-837 ELVLYRTKHMQEILK
+837 ELVLYRTEHMQEILK

-1082 NSTSTQYSYDT
+1082 NSTSKSYSYNEV
-1093 TVHLNEDYSYQVR
+1093 VHKNEWYSYKVR
-1106 LVNDASTKS
+1106 MTNDSSTKA
-1115 KDVIFFDSLENFY
+1115 KDIVFFDSLENFY
-1128 QKAEETSPTKVSD
+1128 QNEGQSKPTLKSD
-1141 WKGTLTGINV
+1141 WYGALKSVDVSQIEQKGAAPV
-1151 NNLLFKNISPAVYLS
+1151 VYLS
-1166 KIDSMNIQNHH
+1166 KLESMNPNEHN
-1177 DLSETVDSS
+1177 DLGEVLNGEPVWLELSEF
-1186 AVWLPYDEFIQKYGI
+1186 EKKYGF
-1201 DKATAIAIDA
+1201 DKAAAIAIDA
-1211 SKCVDGSDY
+1211 SKREDGSEFLLD
-1220 VMNEKESISFDIY
+1220 EKESVSFVIY
-1233 MKAPGE
+1233 MQAPSEDTSGE
-1239 DKSEKTDPIAYNN
+1239 KDPVAYNN
-1252 IYVERTAMVVS
+1252 IFVRRTAIKEIGNEVKEI
-1263 DNGSTEE
+1263 N
-1270 LPQFYH
+1270 QFYH
-1276 QDYTKAHY
+1276 QEYTQAHY
-1284 RVSGDLKLK
+1284 RVSGDFDFK
-1293 KVDETDMKTPISGIT
+1293 KVDATDVESVIKGAT
-1308 YRLAG
+1308 YKLTG
-1313 TSDYGTDYNEERVS
+1313 TSDYGTFYDEERTS
-1327 DKNGGMEFL
+1327 NKKGKINFKE
-1336 TIEKGTYLLQEINCS
+1336 IEKGKYELREVSCS
-1351 DDWQLNTESYT
+1351 DDWLLDKNVYT
-1362 VTINEKGKAII
+1362 VVIDGKGNVEIAGLAVENGEYVLTDEPRYHADIVFQKINPV
-1373 TNLTK
+1373 TN
-1378 AGDSY
+1378 
-1383 IVSDKP
+1383 
-1389 RIHANLLFI
+1389 
-1398 KRNSVTSGSVK
+1398 GSVEGAVFK
-1409 NAKFRLSG
+1409 LTG
-1417 TSDYGNDYLLYETS
+1417 ISDYDNDYTLYAKS
-1431 GDIGRVYFE
+1431 NKIGRVSFK
-1440 NIELG
+1440 NIDMG
-1445 TYELAEVETPDG
+1445 TYELKEVEAPEG
-1457 YIQKK
+1457 YIKNKTVFTVKIDENGRVSMFDGDKK
-1462 EPWKVKV
+1462 LEMNNA
-1469 DERGVAVIYDGEKE
+1469 DIYEIE
-1483 EEKDTNGYYVLKNEP
+1483 NEP
-1498 YHSIRF
+1498 YHSVKF

-1519 EFSLTGI
+1519 EFNLSGI
-1526 SDYGTSVDKTA
+1526 SDYGTNVNMTA
-1537 VSGKA
+1537 MSGKA
-1542 EDGGLVVFDR
+1542 EDGGLVVFDG
-1552 LEPGTYILKET
+1552 LEPGVYTLKET
-1563 KAPEDHDLDEKPY
+1563 KAPEGHYLDEKPY
-1576 TVVVKKDGTFT
+1576 KVTLKKDGTFT
-1587 IDGLKKVRFGSGTKT
+1587 IDGLEKIRFGDTTDG
-1602 ISESIAENTAE
+1602 SE
-1613 LEEKSLTENVKI
+1613 VK
-1625 TTKND
+1625 
-1630 TNIMDE
+1630 
-1636 LSKNTDTESSK
+1636 
-1647 S
+1647 

>member
-297 AAGNTQENPD
+297 AADNTQENPD

-750 DESTYTFKSRKKTSG
+750 DESTYTFKSKKKTSG

-837 ELVLYRTKHMQEILK
+837 ELVLYRTEHMQEILK

-1082 NSTSTQYSYDT
+1082 NSTSKSYSYNEV
-1093 TVHLNEDYSYQVR
+1093 VHKNEWYSYKVR
-1106 LVNDASTKS
+1106 MTNDSSTKA
-1115 KDVIFFDSLENFY
+1115 KDIVFFDSLENFY
-1128 QKAEETSPTKVSD
+1128 QNEGQSKPTLKSD
-1141 WKGTLTGINV
+1141 WYGALKSVDVSQIEQKGAAPV
-1151 NNLLFKNISPAVYLS
+1151 VYLS
-1166 KIDSMNIQNHH
+1166 KLESMNPNEHN
-1177 DLSETVDSS
+1177 DLGEVLNGEPVWLELSEF
-1186 AVWLPYDEFIQKYGI
+1186 EKKYGF
-1201 DKATAIAIDA
+1201 DKAAAIAIDA
-1211 SKCVDGSDY
+1211 SKREDGSEFLLD
-1220 VMNEKESISFDIY
+1220 EKESVSFVIY
-1233 MKAPGE
+1233 MQAPSEDTSGE
-1239 DKSEKTDPIAYNN
+1239 KDPVAYNN
-1252 IYVERTAMVVS
+1252 IFVRRTAIKEIGNEVKEI
-1263 DNGSTEE
+1263 N
-1270 LPQFYH
+1270 QFYH
-1276 QDYTKAHY
+1276 QEYTQAHY
-1284 RVSGDLKLK
+1284 RVSGDFDFK
-1293 KVDETDMKTPISGIT
+1293 KVDATDVESVIKGAT
-1308 YRLAG
+1308 YKLTG
-1313 TSDYGTDYNEERVS
+1313 TSDYGTFYDEERTS
-1327 DKNGGMEFL
+1327 NKKGKINFKE
-1336 TIEKGTYLLQEINCS
+1336 IEKGKYELREVSCS
-1351 DDWQLNTESYT
+1351 DDWLLDKNVYT
-1362 VTINEKGKAII
+1362 VVIDGKGNVEIAGLAVENGEYVLTDEPRYHADIVFQKINPV
-1373 TNLTK
+1373 TN
-1378 AGDSY
+1378 
-1383 IVSDKP
+1383 
-1389 RIHANLLFI
+1389 
-1398 KRNSVTSGSVK
+1398 GSVEGAVFK
-1409 NAKFRLSG
+1409 LTG
-1417 TSDYGNDYLLYETS
+1417 ISDYDNDYTLYAKS
-1431 GDIGRVYFE
+1431 NKIGRVSFK
-1440 NIELG
+1440 NIDMG
-1445 TYELAEVETPDG
+1445 TYELKEVEAPEG
-1457 YIQKK
+1457 YIKNKTVFTVKIDENGRVSMFDGDKK
-1462 EPWKVKV
+1462 LEMNNA
-1469 DERGVAVIYDGEKE
+1469 DIYEIE
-1483 EEKDTNGYYVLKNEP
+1483 NEP
-1498 YHSIRF
+1498 YHSVKF

-1519 EFSLTGI
+1519 EFNLSGI
-1526 SDYGTSVDKTA
+1526 SDYGTNVNMTA
-1537 VSGKA
+1537 MSGKA
-1542 EDGGLVVFDR
+1542 EDGGLVVFDG
-1552 LEPGTYILKET
+1552 LEPGVYTLKET
-1563 KAPEDHDLDEKPY
+1563 KAPEGHYLDEKPY
-1576 TVVVKKDGTFT
+1576 KVTLKKDGTFT
-1587 IDGLKKVRFGSGTKT
+1587 IDGLEKIRFGDTTDG
-1602 ISESIAENTAE
+1602 SE
-1613 LEEKSLTENVKI
+1613 VK
-1625 TTKND
+1625 
-1630 TNIMDE
+1630 
-1636 LSKNTDTESSK
+1636 
-1647 S
+1647 

>member
-36 TVVQEEPS
+36 TVVQEELS

-127 SGSKMDASDILEI
+127 SGSEMDASDILDI

-177 NGEEKE
+177 NGEEKK

-198 ALKGLKLYHQKENG
+198 AMKGLKLYHQKENG

-254 DEPNTTDAPKNDT
+254 KETNTSDAPKNDT

-292 TEEDA
+292 TEEDT

-307 ADPTGSVIPVDI
+307 ADPAGSVVPVDI

-374 LHILKDKDGNWADT
+374 LHILKDKDGNWADV

-494 TLYREWNEAWGEKPA
+494 ALYKEWNEDWGEKPA
-509 GAENY
+509 DAEIY

-533 FSLSDIPTEMDS
+533 FSLNDIPTEMDS

-555 TEFSQESTITGI
+555 SEFGQESTITGI

-639 AEKYGVYGEYTRVE
+639 AEKYGVYGEYTKVE

-711 KVDYDLIDNGISIE
+711 KVDYDLIDDGISIE

-750 DESTYTFKSRKKTSG
+750 DESTYTFKSKKKTSG

-778 ADGWNKAATYNL
+778 ADEWNKAATYNL

-837 ELVLYRTKHMQEILK
+837 ELVLYRTEHMQEILK

-867 VTQGDKTM
+867 VMQGDKTM

-963 GKGEYDYSLTYNYK
+963 EKGEYDYSLTYNYK

-1082 NSTSTQYSYDT
+1082 NSTSKSYSYNEV
-1093 TVHLNEDYSYQVR
+1093 VHKNEWYSYKVR
-1106 LVNDASTKS
+1106 MTNDSSTKA
-1115 KDVIFFDSLENFY
+1115 KNIVFFDSLENFY
-1128 QKAEETSPTKVSD
+1128 QNEGQGKPTLKSD
-1141 WKGTLTGINV
+1141 WYGALKSVDVSQIEQKGAAPV
-1151 NNLLFKNISPAVYLS
+1151 VYLS
-1166 KIDSMNIQNHH
+1166 KLESMNPNEHN
-1177 DLSETVDSS
+1177 DLGEVLNGEPVWLELSEF
-1186 AVWLPYDEFIQKYGI
+1186 EKKYSF
-1201 DKATAIAIDA
+1201 DKAAAIAIDA
-1211 SKCVDGSDY
+1211 SKREDGSEFLLD
-1220 VMNEKESISFDIY
+1220 EKESVSFVIY
-1233 MKAPGE
+1233 MQAPSE
-1239 DKSEKTDPIAYNN
+1239 DTSGKKDPVAYNN
-1252 IYVERTAMVVS
+1252 IFVRRTAIKEIGNEVKEI
-1263 DNGSTEE
+1263 D
-1270 LPQFYH
+1270 QFYH
-1276 QDYTKAHY
+1276 QEYTQAHY
-1284 RVSGDLKLK
+1284 RVSGDINFK
-1293 KVDETDMKTPISGIT
+1293 KVDATDVESVIKGAT
-1308 YRLAG
+1308 YKLTG
-1313 TSDYGTDYNEERVS
+1313 TSDYGTFYDEERTS
-1327 DKNGGMEFL
+1327 NKKGKINFKE
-1336 TIEKGTYLLQEINCS
+1336 IEKGKYELREVSCS
-1351 DDWQLNTESYT
+1351 DDWLLDKNVYT
-1362 VTINEKGKAII
+1362 VVIDEKGNVEIAGLAVENGEYVLTDEPRYHADIVFQKINPV
-1373 TNLTK
+1373 TN
-1378 AGDSY
+1378 
-1383 IVSDKP
+1383 
-1389 RIHANLLFI
+1389 
-1398 KRNSVTSGSVK
+1398 GSVEGAVFK
-1409 NAKFRLSG
+1409 LTG
-1417 TSDYGNDYLLYETS
+1417 ISDYDNDYTLYAKS
-1431 GDIGRVYFE
+1431 NKIGRVSFK
-1440 NIELG
+1440 NIDMG
-1445 TYELAEVETPDG
+1445 TYELKEVEAPEG
-1457 YIQKK
+1457 YIKNKTVFTVKIDENGRVSMFDGDKK
-1462 EPWKVKV
+1462 LEMNNA
-1469 DERGVAVIYDGEKE
+1469 DIYEIE
-1483 EEKDTNGYYVLKNEP
+1483 NEP
-1498 YHSIRF
+1498 YHSVRF

-1519 EFSLTGI
+1519 EFNLSGI
-1526 SDYGTSVDKTA
+1526 SDYGTNVNMTA

-1542 EDGGLVVFDR
+1542 EDGGLVIFDG
-1552 LEPGTYILKET
+1552 LEPGIYTLKET
-1563 KAPEDHDLDEKPY
+1563 KAPEGHYLDEKPY
-1576 TVVVKKDGTFT
+1576 KVTLKKDGTFT
-1587 IDGLKKVRFGSGTKT
+1587 IDGLEKIRFGDTTDG
-1602 ISESIAENTAE
+1602 SE
-1613 LEEKSLTENVKI
+1613 VK
-1625 TTKND
+1625 
-1630 TNIMDE
+1630 
-1636 LSKNTDTESSK
+1636 
-1647 S
+1647 

>member
-36 TVVQEEPS
+36 TVVQEELS

-127 SGSKMDASDILEI
+127 SGSEMDASDILDI

-177 NGEEKE
+177 NGEEKK

-198 ALKGLKLYHQKENG
+198 AMKGLKLYHQKENG

-254 DEPNTTDAPKNDT
+254 EETNTSDAPKNDT

-292 TEEDA
+292 TEEDT

-307 ADPTGSVIPVDI
+307 ADPAGSVVPVDI

-374 LHILKDKDGNWADT
+374 LHILKDKNGNWADV

-494 TLYREWNEAWGEKPA
+494 ALYKEWNEDWGEKPA
-509 GAENY
+509 DAEIY

-533 FSLSDIPTEMDS
+533 FSLNDIPTEMDS

-555 TEFSQESTITGI
+555 SEFGQESTITGI

-639 AEKYGVYGEYTRVE
+639 AEKYGVYGEYTKVE

-711 KVDYDLIDNGISIE
+711 KVDYDLIDDGISIE

-750 DESTYTFKSRKKTSG
+750 DESTYTFKSKKKTSG

-778 ADGWNKAATYNL
+778 ADEWNKAATYNL

-837 ELVLYRTKHMQEILK
+837 ELVLYRTEHMQEILK

-867 VTQGDKTM
+867 VMQGDKTM

-963 GKGEYDYSLTYNYK
+963 EKGEYDYSLTYNYK

-1066 VNFPVAAVT
+1066 VNFPVAVVT

-1082 NSTSTQYSYDT
+1082 NSTSKSYSYNEV
-1093 TVHLNEDYSYQVR
+1093 VHKNEWYSYKVR
-1106 LVNDASTKS
+1106 MTNDSSTKA
-1115 KDVIFFDSLENFY
+1115 KNIVFFDSLENFY
-1128 QKAEETSPTKVSD
+1128 QNEGQGKPTLKSD
-1141 WKGTLTGINV
+1141 WYGALKSVDVSQIEQKGAAPV
-1151 NNLLFKNISPAVYLS
+1151 VYLS
-1166 KIDSMNIQNHH
+1166 KLESMNPNEHN
-1177 DLSETVDSS
+1177 DLGEVLNGEPVWLELSEF
-1186 AVWLPYDEFIQKYGI
+1186 EKKYGF
-1201 DKATAIAIDA
+1201 DKAAAIAIDT
-1211 SKCVDGSDY
+1211 SKREDGSEFLLD
-1220 VMNEKESISFDIY
+1220 EKESVSFVIY
-1233 MKAPGE
+1233 MQAPSE
-1239 DKSEKTDPIAYNN
+1239 DTSGKKDPVAYNN
-1252 IYVERTAMVVS
+1252 IFVRRTAIKEIGNEVKEI
-1263 DNGSTEE
+1263 D
-1270 LPQFYH
+1270 QFYH
-1276 QDYTKAHY
+1276 QEYTQAHY
-1284 RVSGDLKLK
+1284 RVSGDFNFK
-1293 KVDETDMKTPISGIT
+1293 KVDATDVESVIKGAT
-1308 YRLAG
+1308 YKLTG
-1313 TSDYGTDYNEERVS
+1313 TSDYGTFYDEERTS
-1327 DKNGGMEFL
+1327 NKKGKINFKE
-1336 TIEKGTYLLQEINCS
+1336 IEKGKYELREVSCS
-1351 DDWQLNTESYT
+1351 DDWLLDKNVYT
-1362 VTINEKGKAII
+1362 VVIDEKGNVEIAGLAVENGEYVLTDEPRYHADIVFQKINPV
-1373 TNLTK
+1373 TN
-1378 AGDSY
+1378 
-1383 IVSDKP
+1383 
-1389 RIHANLLFI
+1389 
-1398 KRNSVTSGSVK
+1398 GSVEGAVFK
-1409 NAKFRLSG
+1409 LTG
-1417 TSDYGNDYLLYETS
+1417 ISDYDNDYTLYAKS
-1431 GDIGRVYFE
+1431 NKIGRVSFK
-1440 NIELG
+1440 NIDMG
-1445 TYELAEVETPDG
+1445 TYELKEVEAPEG
-1457 YIQKK
+1457 YIKNKTVFTVKIDENGRVSMFDGDKK
-1462 EPWKVKV
+1462 LEMNNA
-1469 DERGVAVIYDGEKE
+1469 DIYEIE
-1483 EEKDTNGYYVLKNEP
+1483 NEP
-1498 YHSIRF
+1498 YHSVRF

-1519 EFSLTGI
+1519 EFNLSGI
-1526 SDYGTSVDKTA
+1526 SDYGTNVNMTA

-1542 EDGGLVVFDR
+1542 EDGGLVIFDG
-1552 LEPGTYILKET
+1552 LEPGIYTLKET
-1563 KAPEDHDLDEKPY
+1563 KAPEGHYLDEKPY
-1576 TVVVKKDGTFT
+1576 KVTLKKDGTFT
-1587 IDGLKKVRFGSGTKT
+1587 IDGLEKIRFGDTTDG
-1602 ISESIAENTAE
+1602 SE
-1613 LEEKSLTENVKI
+1613 VK
-1625 TTKND
+1625 
-1630 TNIMDE
+1630 
-1636 LSKNTDTESSK
+1636 
-1647 S
+1647 

>member
-127 SGSKMDASDILEI
+127 SGSKMDASDILDI

-152 TKISAMAVNSCAS
+152 TKISTMAVNSCAS

-292 TEEDA
+292 TEKDA

-609 DRVDEDSKAT
+609 DQVDEDSKAT

-711 KVDYDLIDNGISIE
+711 KVEYDLIDNGISIE

-750 DESTYTFKSRKKTSG
+750 DESTYTFKSKKKTSG

-837 ELVLYRTKHMQEILK
+837 ELVLYRTEHMQEILK

-1026 TRIGEG
+1026 ARIGEG

-1082 NSTSTQYSYDT
+1082 NSTSKSYSYNEV
-1093 TVHLNEDYSYQVR
+1093 VHKNEWYSYKVR
-1106 LVNDASTKS
+1106 MTNDSSTKA
-1115 KDVIFFDSLENFY
+1115 KDIVFFDSLENFY
-1128 QKAEETSPTKVSD
+1128 QNEGQSKPTLKSD
-1141 WKGTLTGINV
+1141 WYGALKSVDVSQIEQKGAAPV
-1151 NNLLFKNISPAVYLS
+1151 VYLS
-1166 KIDSMNIQNHH
+1166 KLESMNPNEHN
-1177 DLSETVDSS
+1177 DLGEVLNGEPVWLELSEF
-1186 AVWLPYDEFIQKYGI
+1186 EKKYGF
-1201 DKATAIAIDA
+1201 DKAAAIAIDA
-1211 SKCVDGSDY
+1211 SKREDGSEFLLD
-1220 VMNEKESISFDIY
+1220 EKESVSFVIY
-1233 MKAPGE
+1233 MQAPSEDTSGE
-1239 DKSEKTDPIAYNN
+1239 KDPVAYNN
-1252 IYVERTAMVVS
+1252 IFVRRTAIKEIGNEVKEI
-1263 DNGSTEE
+1263 N
-1270 LPQFYH
+1270 QFYH
-1276 QDYTKAHY
+1276 QEYTQAHY
-1284 RVSGDLKLK
+1284 RVSGDFDFK
-1293 KVDETDMKTPISGIT
+1293 KVDATDVESVIKSAT
-1308 YRLAG
+1308 YKLTG
-1313 TSDYGTDYNEERVS
+1313 TSDYGTFYDEERTS
-1327 DKNGGMEFL
+1327 NKKGKINFKE
-1336 TIEKGTYLLQEINCS
+1336 IEKGKYELREVSCS
-1351 DDWQLNTESYT
+1351 DDWLLDKNVYT
-1362 VTINEKGKAII
+1362 VVIDGKGNVEIAGLAVENGEYVLTDEPRYHADIVFQKINPV
-1373 TNLTK
+1373 TN
-1378 AGDSY
+1378 
-1383 IVSDKP
+1383 
-1389 RIHANLLFI
+1389 
-1398 KRNSVTSGSVK
+1398 GSVEGAVFK
-1409 NAKFRLSG
+1409 LTG
-1417 TSDYGNDYLLYETS
+1417 ISDYDNDYTLYAKS
-1431 GDIGRVYFE
+1431 NKIGRVSFK
-1440 NIELG
+1440 NIDMG
-1445 TYELAEVETPDG
+1445 TYELKEVEAPEG
-1457 YIQKK
+1457 YIKNKTVFTVKIDENGRVSMFDGDKK
-1462 EPWKVKV
+1462 LEMNNA
-1469 DERGVAVIYDGEKE
+1469 DIYEIE
-1483 EEKDTNGYYVLKNEP
+1483 NEP
-1498 YHSIRF
+1498 YHSVRF

-1519 EFSLTGI
+1519 EFNLSGI
-1526 SDYGTSVDKTA
+1526 SDYGTNVNMTA
-1537 VSGKA
+1537 MSGKA
-1542 EDGGLVVFDR
+1542 EDGGLVVFDG
-1552 LEPGTYILKET
+1552 LEPGVYTLKET
-1563 KAPEDHDLDEKPY
+1563 KAPEGHYLDEKPY
-1576 TVVVKKDGTFT
+1576 KVTLKKDGTFT
-1587 IDGLKKVRFGSGTKT
+1587 IDGLEKIRFGDTTDG
-1602 ISESIAENTAE
+1602 SE
-1613 LEEKSLTENVKI
+1613 VK
-1625 TTKND
+1625 
-1630 TNIMDE
+1630 
-1636 LSKNTDTESSK
+1636 
-1647 S
+1647 

>member
-36 TVVQEEPS
+36 TVVQEELS

-127 SGSKMDASDILEI
+127 SGSEMDASDILDI

-235 AEGLGSFVFAEISE
+235 AEGLGSFVFTEISE

-254 DEPNTTDAPKNDT
+254 EETNTSDAPKNDT

-307 ADPTGSVIPVDI
+307 ADQTGSVVPVDI

-494 TLYREWNEAWGEKPA
+494 ALYKEWNEDWGEKPA
-509 GAENY
+509 DAENY

-533 FSLSDIPTEMDS
+533 FSLNDIPTEMDS

-555 TEFSQESTITGI
+555 SEFGQESTITGI
-567 SMYGDRYDYVLTR
+567 SMYGDRYDYVLIR

-711 KVDYDLIDNGISIE
+711 KVDYDLIDDGISIE

-750 DESTYTFKSRKKTSG
+750 DESTYTFKSKKKTSG

-837 ELVLYRTKHMQEILK
+837 ELILYRTEHMQEILK

-963 GKGEYDYSLTYNYK
+963 GKGDYDYSLTYNYK

-1082 NSTSTQYSYDT
+1082 NSTSKSYSYNEV
-1093 TVHLNEDYSYQVR
+1093 VHKNEWYSYKVR
-1106 LVNDASTKS
+1106 MTNDSSTKA
-1115 KDVIFFDSLENFY
+1115 KNIVFFDSLENFY
-1128 QKAEETSPTKVSD
+1128 QNEGQGKPTLKSD
-1141 WKGTLTGINV
+1141 WHGALKSVDVSQIEQKGAAPV
-1151 NNLLFKNISPAVYLS
+1151 VYLS
-1166 KIDSMNIQNHH
+1166 KLESMNPNEHN
-1177 DLSETVDSS
+1177 DLGEVLNGEPVWLELSEF
-1186 AVWLPYDEFIQKYGI
+1186 EKKYGF
-1201 DKATAIAIDA
+1201 DKAAAIAIDA
-1211 SKCVDGSDY
+1211 SKREDGSEFLLD
-1220 VMNEKESISFDIY
+1220 EKESVSFVIY
-1233 MKAPGE
+1233 MQAPSE
-1239 DKSEKTDPIAYNN
+1239 DTSGKKDPVAYNN
-1252 IYVERTAMVVS
+1252 IFVRRTAIKEIGNEVKEI
-1263 DNGSTEE
+1263 D
-1270 LPQFYH
+1270 QFYH
-1276 QDYTKAHY
+1276 QEYTQAHY
-1284 RVSGDLKLK
+1284 RVSGDFNFK
-1293 KVDETDMKTPISGIT
+1293 KVDATDVESVIKGAT
-1308 YRLAG
+1308 YKLTG
-1313 TSDYGTDYNEERVS
+1313 TSDYGTFYDEERTS
-1327 DKNGGMEFL
+1327 NKKGKINFKE
-1336 TIEKGTYLLQEINCS
+1336 IEKGKYELREVSCS
-1351 DDWQLNTESYT
+1351 DDWLLDKNVYT
-1362 VTINEKGKAII
+1362 VVIDGKGNVEIAGLAVENGEYVLTDEPRYHADIVFQKINPV
-1373 TNLTK
+1373 TNGNVEGAVFKLT
-1378 AGDSY
+1378 G
-1383 IVSDKP
+1383 I
-1389 RIHANLLFI
+1389 
-1398 KRNSVTSGSVK
+1398 
-1409 NAKFRLSG
+1409 
-1417 TSDYGNDYLLYETS
+1417 SDYDNDYTLYAKS
-1431 GDIGRVYFE
+1431 NKIGRVSFK
-1440 NIELG
+1440 NIDMG
-1445 TYELAEVETPDG
+1445 TYELKEVEAPEG
-1457 YIQKK
+1457 YIKNKTVFTVKIDENGRVSMFDGDKK
-1462 EPWKVKV
+1462 LEMNNA
-1469 DERGVAVIYDGEKE
+1469 DIYEIE
-1483 EEKDTNGYYVLKNEP
+1483 NEP
-1498 YHSIRF
+1498 YHSVRF

-1519 EFSLTGI
+1519 EFNLSGI
-1526 SDYGTSVDKTA
+1526 SDYGTNVNMTA

-1542 EDGGLVVFDR
+1542 EDGGLVIFDG
-1552 LEPGTYILKET
+1552 LEPGVYTLKET
-1563 KAPEDHDLDEKPY
+1563 KAPEGHYLDEKPY
-1576 TVVVKKDGTFT
+1576 KVTLKKDGTFT
-1587 IDGLKKVRFGSGTKT
+1587 IDGLEKIRFGDTTDG
-1602 ISESIAENTAE
+1602 SE
-1613 LEEKSLTENVKI
+1613 VK
-1625 TTKND
+1625 
-1630 TNIMDE
+1630 
-1636 LSKNTDTESSK
+1636 
-1647 S
+1647 

>member
-1 MVKRNKV
+1 
-8 VAMLMAGLMAV
+8 
-19 SPISQPVSI
+19 
-28 YASESDVE
+28 
-36 TVVQEEPS
+36 
-44 EEVQEEPAAEPE
+44 
-56 ISDESTELE
+56 
-65 ESSAPQE
+65 
-72 DIDIN
+72 
-77 YDDSGGDMFSDGS
+77 
-90 TEDLSV
+90 
-96 FDTEEQEATVQSLQ
+96 
-110 WTGRIN
+110 
-116 ETDITAKLSCE
+116 
-127 SGSKMDASDILEI
+127 
-140 KETEKEAKKELE
+140 
-152 TKISAMAVNSCAS
+152 MAVNSCAS

-750 DESTYTFKSRKKTSG
+750 DESTYTFKSKKKTSG

-837 ELVLYRTKHMQEILK
+837 ELVLYRTEHMQEILK

-1082 NSTSTQYSYDT
+1082 NSTSKSYSYNEV
-1093 TVHLNEDYSYQVR
+1093 VHKNEWYSYKVR
-1106 LVNDASTKS
+1106 MTNDSSTKA
-1115 KDVIFFDSLENFY
+1115 KDIVFFDSLENFY
-1128 QKAEETSPTKVSD
+1128 QNEGQSKPTLKSD
-1141 WKGTLTGINV
+1141 WYGALKSVDVSQIEQKGAAPV
-1151 NNLLFKNISPAVYLS
+1151 VYLS
-1166 KIDSMNIQNHH
+1166 KLESMNPNEHN
-1177 DLSETVDSS
+1177 DLGEVLNGEPVWLELSEF
-1186 AVWLPYDEFIQKYGI
+1186 EKKYGF
-1201 DKATAIAIDA
+1201 DKAAAIAIDA
-1211 SKCVDGSDY
+1211 SKREDGSEFLLD
-1220 VMNEKESISFDIY
+1220 EKESVSFVIY
-1233 MKAPGE
+1233 MQAPSEDTSGE
-1239 DKSEKTDPIAYNN
+1239 KDPVAYNN
-1252 IYVERTAMVVS
+1252 IFVRRTAIKEIGNEVKEI
-1263 DNGSTEE
+1263 N
-1270 LPQFYH
+1270 QFYH
-1276 QDYTKAHY
+1276 QEYTQAHY
-1284 RVSGDLKLK
+1284 RVSGDFDFK
-1293 KVDETDMKTPISGIT
+1293 KVDATDVESVIKGAT
-1308 YRLAG
+1308 YKLTG
-1313 TSDYGTDYNEERVS
+1313 TSDYGTFYDEERTS
-1327 DKNGGMEFL
+1327 NKKGKINFKE
-1336 TIEKGTYLLQEINCS
+1336 IEKGKYELREVSCS
-1351 DDWQLNTESYT
+1351 DDWLLDKNVYT
-1362 VTINEKGKAII
+1362 VVIDGKGNVEIAGLAVENGEYVLTDEPRYHADIVFQKINPV
-1373 TNLTK
+1373 TN
-1378 AGDSY
+1378 
-1383 IVSDKP
+1383 
-1389 RIHANLLFI
+1389 
-1398 KRNSVTSGSVK
+1398 GSVEGAVFK
-1409 NAKFRLSG
+1409 LTG
-1417 TSDYGNDYLLYETS
+1417 ISDYDNDYTLYAKS
-1431 GDIGRVYFE
+1431 NKIGRVSFK
-1440 NIELG
+1440 NIDMG
-1445 TYELAEVETPDG
+1445 TYELKEVEAPEG
-1457 YIQKK
+1457 YIKNKTVFTVKIDENGRVSMFDGDKK
-1462 EPWKVKV
+1462 LEMNNA
-1469 DERGVAVIYDGEKE
+1469 DIYEIE
-1483 EEKDTNGYYVLKNEP
+1483 NEP
-1498 YHSIRF
+1498 YHSVKF

-1519 EFSLTGI
+1519 EFNLSGI
-1526 SDYGTSVDKTA
+1526 SDYGTNVNMTA
-1537 VSGKA
+1537 MSGKA
-1542 EDGGLVVFDR
+1542 EDGGLVVFDG
-1552 LEPGTYILKET
+1552 LEPGVYTLKET
-1563 KAPEDHDLDEKPY
+1563 KAPEGHYLDEKPY
-1576 TVVVKKDGTFT
+1576 KVTLKKDGTFT
-1587 IDGLKKVRFGSGTKT
+1587 IDGLEKIRFGDTTDG
-1602 ISESIAENTAE
+1602 SE
-1613 LEEKSLTENVKI
+1613 VK
-1625 TTKND
+1625 
-1630 TNIMDE
+1630 
-1636 LSKNTDTESSK
+1636 
-1647 S
+1647 

>member
-127 SGSKMDASDILEI
+127 SGSKMDASDILDI

-152 TKISAMAVNSCAS
+152 TKISTMAVNSCAS

-609 DRVDEDSKAT
+609 DQVDEDSKAT

-750 DESTYTFKSRKKTSG
+750 DESTYTFKSKKKTSG

-837 ELVLYRTKHMQEILK
+837 ELVLYRTEHMQEILK

-1026 TRIGEG
+1026 ARIGEG

-1082 NSTSTQYSYDT
+1082 NSTSKSYSYNEV
-1093 TVHLNEDYSYQVR
+1093 VHKNEWYSYKVR
-1106 LVNDASTKS
+1106 MTNDSSTKA
-1115 KDVIFFDSLENFY
+1115 KDIVFFDSLENFY
-1128 QKAEETSPTKVSD
+1128 QNEGQSKPTLKSD
-1141 WKGTLTGINV
+1141 WYGALKSVDVSQIEQKGAAPV
-1151 NNLLFKNISPAVYLS
+1151 VYLS
-1166 KIDSMNIQNHH
+1166 KLESMNPNEHN
-1177 DLSETVDSS
+1177 DLGEVLNGEPVWLELSEF
-1186 AVWLPYDEFIQKYGI
+1186 EKKYGF
-1201 DKATAIAIDA
+1201 DKAAAIAIDA
-1211 SKCVDGSDY
+1211 SKREDGSEFLLD
-1220 VMNEKESISFDIY
+1220 EKESVSFVIY
-1233 MKAPGE
+1233 MQAPSEDTSGE
-1239 DKSEKTDPIAYNN
+1239 KDPVAYNN
-1252 IYVERTAMVVS
+1252 IFVRRTAIKEIGNEVKEI
-1263 DNGSTEE
+1263 N
-1270 LPQFYH
+1270 QFYH
-1276 QDYTKAHY
+1276 QEYTQAHY
-1284 RVSGDLKLK
+1284 RVSGDFDFK
-1293 KVDETDMKTPISGIT
+1293 KVDATDVESVIKSATYKLTGI
-1308 YRLAG
+1308 
-1313 TSDYGTDYNEERVS
+1313 SDYGTFYDEERTS
-1327 DKNGGMEFL
+1327 NKKGKINFKE
-1336 TIEKGTYLLQEINCS
+1336 IEKGKYELREVSCS
-1351 DDWQLNTESYT
+1351 DDWLLDKNVYT
-1362 VTINEKGKAII
+1362 VVIDGKGNVEIAGLAVENGEYVLTDEPRYHADIVFQKINPV
-1373 TNLTK
+1373 TN
-1378 AGDSY
+1378 
-1383 IVSDKP
+1383 
-1389 RIHANLLFI
+1389 
-1398 KRNSVTSGSVK
+1398 GSVEGAVFK
-1409 NAKFRLSG
+1409 LTG
-1417 TSDYGNDYLLYETS
+1417 ISDYDNDYTLYAKS
-1431 GDIGRVYFE
+1431 NKIGRVSFK
-1440 NIELG
+1440 NIDMG
-1445 TYELAEVETPDG
+1445 TYELKEVEAPEG
-1457 YIQKK
+1457 YIKNKTVFTVKIDENGRVSMFDGDKK
-1462 EPWKVKV
+1462 LEMNNA
-1469 DERGVAVIYDGEKE
+1469 DIYEIE
-1483 EEKDTNGYYVLKNEP
+1483 NEP
-1498 YHSIRF
+1498 YHSVRF

-1519 EFSLTGI
+1519 EFNLSGI
-1526 SDYGTSVDKTA
+1526 SDYGTNVNMTA
-1537 VSGKA
+1537 MSGKA
-1542 EDGGLVVFDR
+1542 EDGGLVVFDG
-1552 LEPGTYILKET
+1552 LEPGVYTLKET
-1563 KAPEDHDLDEKPY
+1563 KAPEGHYLDEKPY
-1576 TVVVKKDGTFT
+1576 KVTLKKDGTFT
-1587 IDGLKKVRFGSGTKT
+1587 IDGLEKIRFGDTTDG
-1602 ISESIAENTAE
+1602 SE
-1613 LEEKSLTENVKI
+1613 VK
-1625 TTKND
+1625 
-1630 TNIMDE
+1630 
-1636 LSKNTDTESSK
+1636 
-1647 S
+1647 

>member
-36 TVVQEEPS
+36 TVVQEELS

-65 ESSAPQE
+65 ESSASQE

-127 SGSKMDASDILEI
+127 SGSEMDASDILDI

-198 ALKGLKLYHQKENG
+198 AMKGLKLYHQKENG

-254 DEPNTTDAPKNDT
+254 EETNTSDAPKNDT
-267 AVQDSEENIED
+267 AVQDSEENMED

-292 TEEDA
+292 TEEDT

-307 ADPTGSVIPVDI
+307 ADPAGSVVPVDI

-374 LHILKDKDGNWADT
+374 LHILKDKDGNWADV

-494 TLYREWNEAWGEKPA
+494 ALYKEWNEDWGEKPA
-509 GAENY
+509 DAENY
-514 YYLVWPI
+514 YYLIWPI

-533 FSLSDIPTEMDS
+533 FSLNDIPTEMDS

-555 TEFSQESTITGI
+555 SEFGQESTITGI

-711 KVDYDLIDNGISIE
+711 KVDYDLIDDGISIE

-750 DESTYTFKSRKKTSG
+750 DESTYTFKSKKKTSG

-778 ADGWNKAATYNL
+778 ADEWNKAATYNL

-837 ELVLYRTKHMQEILK
+837 ELVLYRTEHMQEILK

-951 DSLVVTESGIPL
+951 DSLVVTESGISL
-963 GKGEYDYSLTYNYK
+963 EKGEYDYSLTYNYK

-1082 NSTSTQYSYDT
+1082 NSTSKSYSYNEV
-1093 TVHLNEDYSYQVR
+1093 VHKNEWYSYKVR
-1106 LVNDASTKS
+1106 MTNDSSTKA
-1115 KDVIFFDSLENFY
+1115 KNIVFFDSLENFY
-1128 QKAEETSPTKVSD
+1128 QNEGQGKPTLKSNWYGALKSVDVSQIEQ
-1141 WKGTLTGINV
+1141 KGAAPV
-1151 NNLLFKNISPAVYLS
+1151 VYLS
-1166 KIDSMNIQNHH
+1166 KLESMNPNEHN
-1177 DLSETVDSS
+1177 DLGEVLNGEPVWLELSEF
-1186 AVWLPYDEFIQKYGI
+1186 EKKYGF
-1201 DKATAIAIDA
+1201 DKAAAIAIDA
-1211 SKCVDGSDY
+1211 SKREDGSEFLLD
-1220 VMNEKESISFDIY
+1220 EKESVSFVIY
-1233 MKAPGE
+1233 MQAPSE
-1239 DKSEKTDPIAYNN
+1239 DTSGKKDPVAYNN
-1252 IYVERTAMVVS
+1252 IFVRRTAIKEIGNEVKEI
-1263 DNGSTEE
+1263 D
-1270 LPQFYH
+1270 QFYH
-1276 QDYTKAHY
+1276 QEYTQAHY
-1284 RVSGDLKLK
+1284 RVSGDFNFK
-1293 KVDETDMKTPISGIT
+1293 KVDATDVESVIKGAT
-1308 YRLAG
+1308 YKLTG
-1313 TSDYGTDYNEERVS
+1313 TSDYGTFYDEERTS
-1327 DKNGGMEFL
+1327 NKKGKINFKE
-1336 TIEKGTYLLQEINCS
+1336 IEKGKYELREVSCS
-1351 DDWQLNTESYT
+1351 DDWLLDKDVYT
-1362 VTINEKGKAII
+1362 VLIDGKGNVEIAGLAVENGEYVLTDEPRYHADIVFQKINPV
-1373 TNLTK
+1373 TNGNVEGAVFKLT
-1378 AGDSY
+1378 G
-1383 IVSDKP
+1383 I
-1389 RIHANLLFI
+1389 
-1398 KRNSVTSGSVK
+1398 
-1409 NAKFRLSG
+1409 
-1417 TSDYGNDYLLYETS
+1417 SDYDNDYTLYAKS
-1431 GDIGRVYFE
+1431 NKIGRVSFK
-1440 NIELG
+1440 NIDMG
-1445 TYELAEVETPDG
+1445 TYELKEVEAPEG
-1457 YIQKK
+1457 YIKNKTVFTVKIDENGRVSMFDGDKK
-1462 EPWKVKV
+1462 LEMNNT
-1469 DERGVAVIYDGEKE
+1469 DIYEIE
-1483 EEKDTNGYYVLKNEP
+1483 NEP
-1498 YHSIRF
+1498 YHSVRF

-1519 EFSLTGI
+1519 EFNLSGI
-1526 SDYGTSVDKTA
+1526 SDYGTNVNMTA

-1542 EDGGLVVFDR
+1542 EDGGLVIFDG
-1552 LEPGTYILKET
+1552 LEPGIYTLKET
-1563 KAPEDHDLDEKPY
+1563 KAPEGHYLDEKPY
-1576 TVVVKKDGTFT
+1576 KVTLKKDGTFT
-1587 IDGLKKVRFGSGTKT
+1587 IDGLEKIRFGDTTDG
-1602 ISESIAENTAE
+1602 SE
-1613 LEEKSLTENVKI
+1613 VK
-1625 TTKND
+1625 
-1630 TNIMDE
+1630 
-1636 LSKNTDTESSK
+1636 
-1647 S
+1647 

>member
-36 TVVQEEPS
+36 TVVQEELS

-127 SGSKMDASDILEI
+127 SGSEMDASDILDI
-140 KETEKEAKKELE
+140 KEIEKEAKKELE

-177 NGEEKE
+177 NGEEKK

-198 ALKGLKLYHQKENG
+198 AMKGLKLYHQKENG

-254 DEPNTTDAPKNDT
+254 EETNTSDAPKNDT

-292 TEEDA
+292 TEEDT

-307 ADPTGSVIPVDI
+307 ADPAGSVVPVDI

-374 LHILKDKDGNWADT
+374 LHILKDKDGNWADV

-494 TLYREWNEAWGEKPA
+494 ALYKEWNEDWGEKPA
-509 GAENY
+509 DAEIY

-533 FSLSDIPTEMDS
+533 FSLNDIPTEMDS

-555 TEFSQESTITGI
+555 SEFGQESTITGI

-639 AEKYGVYGEYTRVE
+639 AEKYGVYGEYTKVE

-711 KVDYDLIDNGISIE
+711 KVDYDLIDDGISIE

-750 DESTYTFKSRKKTSG
+750 DESTYTFKSKKKTSG

-778 ADGWNKAATYNL
+778 ADEWNKAATYNL

-837 ELVLYRTKHMQEILK
+837 ELVLYRTEHMQEILK

-867 VTQGDKTM
+867 VMQGDKTM

-963 GKGEYDYSLTYNYK
+963 EKGEYDYSLTYNYK

-1066 VNFPVAAVT
+1066 VNFPVAVVT

-1082 NSTSTQYSYDT
+1082 NSTSKSYSYNEV
-1093 TVHLNEDYSYQVR
+1093 VHKNEWYSYKVR
-1106 LVNDASTKS
+1106 MTNDSSTKA
-1115 KDVIFFDSLENFY
+1115 KNIVFFDSLENFY
-1128 QKAEETSPTKVSD
+1128 QNEGQGKPTLKSD
-1141 WKGTLTGINV
+1141 WYGALKSVDVSQIEQKGAAPV
-1151 NNLLFKNISPAVYLS
+1151 VYLS
-1166 KIDSMNIQNHH
+1166 KLESMNPNEHN
-1177 DLSETVDSS
+1177 DLGEVLNGEPVWLELSEF
-1186 AVWLPYDEFIQKYGI
+1186 EKKYGF
-1201 DKATAIAIDA
+1201 DKAAAIAIDT
-1211 SKCVDGSDY
+1211 SKREDGSEFLLD
-1220 VMNEKESISFDIY
+1220 EKESVSFVIY
-1233 MKAPGE
+1233 MQAPSE
-1239 DKSEKTDPIAYNN
+1239 DTSGKKDPVAYNN
-1252 IYVERTAMVVS
+1252 IFVRRTAIKEIGNEVKEI
-1263 DNGSTEE
+1263 D
-1270 LPQFYH
+1270 QFYH
-1276 QDYTKAHY
+1276 QEYTQAHY
-1284 RVSGDLKLK
+1284 RVSGDFNFK
-1293 KVDETDMKTPISGIT
+1293 KVDATDVESVIKGAT
-1308 YRLAG
+1308 YKLTG
-1313 TSDYGTDYNEERVS
+1313 TSDYGTFYDEERTS
-1327 DKNGGMEFL
+1327 NKKGKINFKE
-1336 TIEKGTYLLQEINCS
+1336 IEKGKYELREVSCS
-1351 DDWQLNTESYT
+1351 DDWLLDKNVYT
-1362 VTINEKGKAII
+1362 VVIDEKGNVEIAGLAVENGEYVLTDEPRYHADIVFQKINPV
-1373 TNLTK
+1373 TN
-1378 AGDSY
+1378 
-1383 IVSDKP
+1383 
-1389 RIHANLLFI
+1389 
-1398 KRNSVTSGSVK
+1398 GSVEGAVFK
-1409 NAKFRLSG
+1409 LTG
-1417 TSDYGNDYLLYETS
+1417 ISDYDNDYTLYAKS
-1431 GDIGRVYFE
+1431 NKIGRVSFK
-1440 NIELG
+1440 NIDMG
-1445 TYELAEVETPDG
+1445 TYELKEVEAPEG
-1457 YIQKK
+1457 YIKNKTVFTVKIDENGRVSMFDGDKK
-1462 EPWKVKV
+1462 LEMNNA
-1469 DERGVAVIYDGEKE
+1469 DIYEIE
-1483 EEKDTNGYYVLKNEP
+1483 NEP
-1498 YHSIRF
+1498 YHSVRF

-1519 EFSLTGI
+1519 EFNLSGI
-1526 SDYGTSVDKTA
+1526 SDYGTNVNMTA

-1542 EDGGLVVFDR
+1542 EDGGLVIFDG
-1552 LEPGTYILKET
+1552 LEPGIYTLKET
-1563 KAPEDHDLDEKPY
+1563 KAPEGHYLDEKPY
-1576 TVVVKKDGTFT
+1576 KVTLKKDGTFT
-1587 IDGLKKVRFGSGTKT
+1587 IDGLEKIRFGDTTDG
-1602 ISESIAENTAE
+1602 SE
-1613 LEEKSLTENVKI
+1613 VK
-1625 TTKND
+1625 
-1630 TNIMDE
+1630 
-1636 LSKNTDTESSK
+1636 
-1647 S
+1647 

>member
-36 TVVQEEPS
+36 TVVQEELS

-127 SGSKMDASDILEI
+127 SGSEMDASDILDI

-177 NGEEKE
+177 NGEEKK

-198 ALKGLKLYHQKENG
+198 AMKGLKLYHQKENG

-254 DEPNTTDAPKNDT
+254 EETNTSDAPKNDT

-292 TEEDA
+292 TEEDT

-307 ADPTGSVIPVDI
+307 ADPAGSVVPVDI

-374 LHILKDKDGNWADT
+374 LHILKDKDGNWADV

-494 TLYREWNEAWGEKPA
+494 ALYKEWNEDWGEKPA
-509 GAENY
+509 DAEIY

-533 FSLSDIPTEMDS
+533 FSLNDIPTEMDS

-555 TEFSQESTITGI
+555 SEFGQESTITGI

-639 AEKYGVYGEYTRVE
+639 AEKYGVYGEYTKVE
-653 SSEDIS
+653 SSKDIS

-711 KVDYDLIDNGISIE
+711 KVDYDLIDDGISIE

-750 DESTYTFKSRKKTSG
+750 DESTYTFKSKKKTSG

-778 ADGWNKAATYNL
+778 ADEWNKAATYNL

-837 ELVLYRTKHMQEILK
+837 ELVLYRTEHMQEILK

-867 VTQGDKTM
+867 VMQGDKTM

-963 GKGEYDYSLTYNYK
+963 EKGEYDYSLTYNYK

-1066 VNFPVAAVT
+1066 VNFPVAVVT

-1082 NSTSTQYSYDT
+1082 NSTSKSYSYNEV
-1093 TVHLNEDYSYQVR
+1093 VHKNEWYSYKVR
-1106 LVNDASTKS
+1106 MTNDSSTKA
-1115 KDVIFFDSLENFY
+1115 KNIVFFDSLENFY
-1128 QKAEETSPTKVSD
+1128 QNEGQGKPTLKSD
-1141 WKGTLTGINV
+1141 WYGALKSVDVSQIEQKGAAPV
-1151 NNLLFKNISPAVYLS
+1151 VYLS
-1166 KIDSMNIQNHH
+1166 KLESMNPNEHN
-1177 DLSETVDSS
+1177 DLGEVLNGEPVWLELSEF
-1186 AVWLPYDEFIQKYGI
+1186 EKKYGF
-1201 DKATAIAIDA
+1201 DKAAAIAIDT
-1211 SKCVDGSDY
+1211 SKREDGSEFLLD
-1220 VMNEKESISFDIY
+1220 EKESVSFVIY
-1233 MKAPGE
+1233 MQAPSE
-1239 DKSEKTDPIAYNN
+1239 DTSGKKDPVAYNN
-1252 IYVERTAMVVS
+1252 IFVRRTAIKEIGNEVKEI
-1263 DNGSTEE
+1263 D
-1270 LPQFYH
+1270 QFYH
-1276 QDYTKAHY
+1276 QEYTQAHY
-1284 RVSGDLKLK
+1284 RVSGDFNFK
-1293 KVDETDMKTPISGIT
+1293 KVDATDVESVIKGAT
-1308 YRLAG
+1308 YKLTG
-1313 TSDYGTDYNEERVS
+1313 TSDYGTFYDEERTS
-1327 DKNGGMEFL
+1327 NKKGKINFKE
-1336 TIEKGTYLLQEINCS
+1336 IEKGKYELREVSCS
-1351 DDWQLNTESYT
+1351 DDWLLDKNVYT
-1362 VTINEKGKAII
+1362 VVIDEKGNVEIAGLAVENGEYVLTDEPRYHADIVFQKINPV
-1373 TNLTK
+1373 TN
-1378 AGDSY
+1378 
-1383 IVSDKP
+1383 
-1389 RIHANLLFI
+1389 
-1398 KRNSVTSGSVK
+1398 GSVEGAVFK
-1409 NAKFRLSG
+1409 LTG
-1417 TSDYGNDYLLYETS
+1417 ISDYDNDYTLYAKS
-1431 GDIGRVYFE
+1431 NKIGRVSFK
-1440 NIELG
+1440 NIDMG
-1445 TYELAEVETPDG
+1445 TYELKEVEAPEG
-1457 YIQKK
+1457 YIKNKTVFTVKIDENGRVSMFDGDKK
-1462 EPWKVKV
+1462 LEMNNA
-1469 DERGVAVIYDGEKE
+1469 DIYEIE
-1483 EEKDTNGYYVLKNEP
+1483 NEP
-1498 YHSIRF
+1498 YHSVRF

-1519 EFSLTGI
+1519 EFNLSGI
-1526 SDYGTSVDKTA
+1526 SDYGTNVNMTA

-1542 EDGGLVVFDR
+1542 EDGGLVIFDG
-1552 LEPGTYILKET
+1552 LEPGIYTLKET
-1563 KAPEDHDLDEKPY
+1563 KAPEGHYLDEKPY
-1576 TVVVKKDGTFT
+1576 KVTLKKDGTFT
-1587 IDGLKKVRFGSGTKT
+1587 IDGLEKIRFGDTTDG
-1602 ISESIAENTAE
+1602 SE
-1613 LEEKSLTENVKI
+1613 VK
-1625 TTKND
+1625 
-1630 TNIMDE
+1630 
-1636 LSKNTDTESSK
+1636 
-1647 S
+1647 

>member
-36 TVVQEEPS
+36 TVVQEELS

-127 SGSKMDASDILEI
+127 SGSEMDASDILDI

-177 NGEEKE
+177 NGEEKK

-198 ALKGLKLYHQKENG
+198 AMKGLKLYHQKENG

-254 DEPNTTDAPKNDT
+254 EETNTSDAPKNDT

-292 TEEDA
+292 TEEDT

-307 ADPTGSVIPVDI
+307 ADPAGSVVPVDI

-374 LHILKDKDGNWADT
+374 LHILKDKDGNWADV

-494 TLYREWNEAWGEKPA
+494 ALYKEWNEDWGEKPA
-509 GAENY
+509 DAEIY

-533 FSLSDIPTEMDS
+533 FSLNDIPTEMDS

-555 TEFSQESTITGI
+555 SEFGQESTITGI

-639 AEKYGVYGEYTRVE
+639 AEKYGVYGEYTKVE

-711 KVDYDLIDNGISIE
+711 KVDYDLIDDGISIE

-750 DESTYTFKSRKKTSG
+750 DESTYTFKSKKKTSG

-778 ADGWNKAATYNL
+778 ADEWNKAATYNL
-790 NNKMYENINNKYIKN
+790 NDKMYENINNKYIKN

-837 ELVLYRTKHMQEILK
+837 ELVLYRTEHMQEILK

-867 VTQGDKTM
+867 VMQGDKTM

-963 GKGEYDYSLTYNYK
+963 EKGEYDYSLTYNYK

-1066 VNFPVAAVT
+1066 VNFPVAVVT

-1082 NSTSTQYSYDT
+1082 NSTSKSYSYNEV
-1093 TVHLNEDYSYQVR
+1093 VHKNEWYSYKVR
-1106 LVNDASTKS
+1106 MTNDSSTKA
-1115 KDVIFFDSLENFY
+1115 KNIVFFDSLENFY
-1128 QKAEETSPTKVSD
+1128 QNEGQGKPTLKSD
-1141 WKGTLTGINV
+1141 WYGALKSVDVSQIEQKGAAPV
-1151 NNLLFKNISPAVYLS
+1151 VYLS
-1166 KIDSMNIQNHH
+1166 KLESMNPNEHN
-1177 DLSETVDSS
+1177 DLGEVLNGEPVWLELSEF
-1186 AVWLPYDEFIQKYGI
+1186 EKKYGF
-1201 DKATAIAIDA
+1201 DKTAAIAIDT
-1211 SKCVDGSDY
+1211 SKREDGSEFLLD
-1220 VMNEKESISFDIY
+1220 EKESVSFVIY
-1233 MKAPGE
+1233 MQAPSE
-1239 DKSEKTDPIAYNN
+1239 DTSGKKDPVAYNN
-1252 IYVERTAMVVS
+1252 IFVRRTAIKEIGNEVKEI
-1263 DNGSTEE
+1263 D
-1270 LPQFYH
+1270 QFYH
-1276 QDYTKAHY
+1276 QEYTQAHY
-1284 RVSGDLKLK
+1284 RVSGDFNFK
-1293 KVDETDMKTPISGIT
+1293 KVDATDVESVIKGAT
-1308 YRLAG
+1308 YKLTG
-1313 TSDYGTDYNEERVS
+1313 TSDYGTFYDEERTS
-1327 DKNGGMEFL
+1327 NKKGKINFKE
-1336 TIEKGTYLLQEINCS
+1336 IEKGKYELREVSCS
-1351 DDWQLNTESYT
+1351 DDWLLDKNVYT
-1362 VTINEKGKAII
+1362 VVIDEKGNVEIAGLAVENGEYVLTDEPRYHADIVFQKINPV
-1373 TNLTK
+1373 TN
-1378 AGDSY
+1378 
-1383 IVSDKP
+1383 
-1389 RIHANLLFI
+1389 
-1398 KRNSVTSGSVK
+1398 GSVEGAVFK
-1409 NAKFRLSG
+1409 LTG
-1417 TSDYGNDYLLYETS
+1417 ISDYDNDYTLYAKS
-1431 GDIGRVYFE
+1431 NKIGRVSFK
-1440 NIELG
+1440 NIDMG
-1445 TYELAEVETPDG
+1445 TYELKEVEAPEG
-1457 YIQKK
+1457 YIKNKTVFTVKIDENGRVSMFDGDKK
-1462 EPWKVKV
+1462 LEMNNA
-1469 DERGVAVIYDGEKE
+1469 DIYEIE
-1483 EEKDTNGYYVLKNEP
+1483 NEP
-1498 YHSIRF
+1498 YHSVRF

-1519 EFSLTGI
+1519 EFNLSGI
-1526 SDYGTSVDKTA
+1526 SDYGTNVNMTA

-1542 EDGGLVVFDR
+1542 EDGGLVIFDG
-1552 LEPGTYILKET
+1552 LEPGIYTLKET
-1563 KAPEDHDLDEKPY
+1563 KAPEGHYLDEKPY
-1576 TVVVKKDGTFT
+1576 KVTLKKDGTFT
-1587 IDGLKKVRFGSGTKT
+1587 IDGLEKIRFGDTTDG
-1602 ISESIAENTAE
+1602 SE
-1613 LEEKSLTENVKI
+1613 VK
-1625 TTKND
+1625 
-1630 TNIMDE
+1630 
-1636 LSKNTDTESSK
+1636 
-1647 S
+1647 

>member
-36 TVVQEEPS
+36 TVVQEELS

-127 SGSKMDASDILEI
+127 SGSEMDASDILDI

-177 NGEEKE
+177 NGEEKK

-198 ALKGLKLYHQKENG
+198 AMKGLKLYHQKENG

-254 DEPNTTDAPKNDT
+254 EETNTSDAPKNDT

-343 PTKGHSFIYRV
+343 PTRGHSFIYRV

-395 RSEVTEE
+395 RSEVTDE

-494 TLYREWNEAWGEKPA
+494 ALYKEWNEDWGEKPA
-509 GAENY
+509 DAEIY

-533 FSLSDIPTEMDS
+533 FSLNDIPTEMDS

-555 TEFSQESTITGI
+555 SEFGQESTITGI

-639 AEKYGVYGEYTRVE
+639 AEKYGVYGEYTKVE

-711 KVDYDLIDNGISIE
+711 KVDYDLIDDGISIE

-750 DESTYTFKSRKKTSG
+750 DESTYTFKSKKKTSG

-778 ADGWNKAATYNL
+778 ADEWNKAATYNL

-837 ELVLYRTKHMQEILK
+837 ELVLYRTEHMQEILK

-867 VTQGDKTM
+867 VMQGDKTM

-963 GKGEYDYSLTYNYK
+963 EKGEYDYSLTYNYK

-1066 VNFPVAAVT
+1066 VNFPVAVVT

-1082 NSTSTQYSYDT
+1082 NSTSKSYSYNEV
-1093 TVHLNEDYSYQVR
+1093 VHKNEWYSYKVR
-1106 LVNDASTKS
+1106 MTNDSSTKA
-1115 KDVIFFDSLENFY
+1115 KNIVFFDSLENFY
-1128 QKAEETSPTKVSD
+1128 QNEGQGKPTLKSD
-1141 WKGTLTGINV
+1141 WYGALKSVDVSQIEQKGAAPV
-1151 NNLLFKNISPAVYLS
+1151 VYLS
-1166 KIDSMNIQNHH
+1166 KLESMNPNEHN
-1177 DLSETVDSS
+1177 DLGEVLNGEPVWLELSEF
-1186 AVWLPYDEFIQKYGI
+1186 EKKYGF
-1201 DKATAIAIDA
+1201 DKAAAIAIDT
-1211 SKCVDGSDY
+1211 SKREDGSEFLLD
-1220 VMNEKESISFDIY
+1220 EKESVSFVIY
-1233 MKAPGE
+1233 MQAPSE
-1239 DKSEKTDPIAYNN
+1239 DTSGKKDPVAYNN
-1252 IYVERTAMVVS
+1252 IFVRRTAIKEIGNEVKEI
-1263 DNGSTEE
+1263 D
-1270 LPQFYH
+1270 QFYH
-1276 QDYTKAHY
+1276 QEYTQAHY
-1284 RVSGDLKLK
+1284 RVSGDFNFK
-1293 KVDETDMKTPISGIT
+1293 KVDATDVESVIKGAT
-1308 YRLAG
+1308 YKLTG
-1313 TSDYGTDYNEERVS
+1313 TSDYGTFYDEERTS
-1327 DKNGGMEFL
+1327 NKKGKINFKE
-1336 TIEKGTYLLQEINCS
+1336 IEKGKYELREVSCS
-1351 DDWQLNTESYT
+1351 DDWLLDKNVYT
-1362 VTINEKGKAII
+1362 VVIDEKGNVEIAGLAVENGEYVLTDEPRYHADIVFQKINPV
-1373 TNLTK
+1373 TN
-1378 AGDSY
+1378 
-1383 IVSDKP
+1383 
-1389 RIHANLLFI
+1389 
-1398 KRNSVTSGSVK
+1398 GSVEGAVFK
-1409 NAKFRLSG
+1409 LTG
-1417 TSDYGNDYLLYETS
+1417 ISDYDNDYTLYAKS
-1431 GDIGRVYFE
+1431 NKIGRVSFK
-1440 NIELG
+1440 NIDMG
-1445 TYELAEVETPDG
+1445 TYELKEVEAPEG
-1457 YIQKK
+1457 YIKNKTVFTVKIDENGRVSMFDGDKK
-1462 EPWKVKV
+1462 LEMNNA
-1469 DERGVAVIYDGEKE
+1469 DIYEIE
-1483 EEKDTNGYYVLKNEP
+1483 NEP
-1498 YHSIRF
+1498 YHSVRF

-1519 EFSLTGI
+1519 EFNLSGI
-1526 SDYGTSVDKTA
+1526 SDYGTNVNMTA

-1542 EDGGLVVFDR
+1542 EDGGLVIFDG
-1552 LEPGTYILKET
+1552 LEPGIYTLKET
-1563 KAPEDHDLDEKPY
+1563 KAPEGHYLDEKPY
-1576 TVVVKKDGTFT
+1576 KVTLKKDGTFT
-1587 IDGLKKVRFGSGTKT
+1587 IDGLEKIRFGDTTDG
-1602 ISESIAENTAE
+1602 SE
-1613 LEEKSLTENVKI
+1613 VK
-1625 TTKND
+1625 
-1630 TNIMDE
+1630 
-1636 LSKNTDTESSK
+1636 
-1647 S
+1647 